1 MEGLKNIMYKK
12 NKKHKKWLST
22 FLVAIIFMSAIFT
35 PLGNVLAAEAN
46 NTLPSSPNNEIKT
59 AAEEE
64 ALKKGVQSNGK
75 LKALKAGSA
84 TVTYKGQVS
93 YGGSTVGYFEVGG
106 EQAFCIEHPKPTP
119 ATNTPN
125 DGGNIYNNSKVA
137 ATLYYGITGD
147 KNIFGSDWARGT
159 VVTSLILSEMYLGSY
174 QGGSSIDGYDQL
186 KAKALAGDYPSE
198 EVKFSKT
205 TLNSSISGDV
215 QKTETAKF
223 EADSSNYVVVPLDPK
238 VTLYNVTKG
247 TKSTGG
253 NIRVYGGDSFYLTAP
268 LDYDSDFG
276 SGALKGS
283 MKAFSPILYKMDDGA
298 LQKLVKAGWY
308 DPMTTVSFSAK
319 FEARTGD
326 LKIKKTGS
334 DNRTLANAEYDVK
347 DSSGKVVAHVKTGSD
362 GTITAKDLLMGD
374 YTVVETKAPAGYTI
388 DKTPRKVTVKAAE
401 TTLLNVTNK
410 AISFQVKVKKADTET
425 GDTAQGDASLIGAKY
440 GIYEDAAA
448 TKLLDEMTIGQDLTA
463 TSKKMLLGG
472 ASKTVYVKETK
483 APAGYNID
491 KTIYPVKVDQKDDVT
506 ELLLGN
512 ATSKDTVI
520 KGGFELIKFANKPL
534 LQSMLNDLPEG
545 QKQALEGAEFT
556 ATLKSTG
563 VVAQTQTTDLNG
575 AASFTGLPYGTYVV
589 SETKTP
595 TGYKAV
601 ADFEVTI
608 SEEGQKF
615 HYILEDKVIEAK
627 VKIVKKDVETGK
639 VIPLAGATFKV
650 KDSEGNFI
658 TQHVNYPS
666 DKDITEF
673 VTAADGTLVLP
684 ESLAYGDYTLVEVK
698 APNGYLLNK
707 EEIPFTVNADNDG
720 KMITLD
726 FSDAPA
732 KGKVK
737 GIKTKE
743 VIDQEKSTQDKVVY
757 KQVPAANIEFDVVAK
772 ENIVTP
778 DGTIRA
784 KQGEVV
790 DHLKTNA
797 EGAFESNKALYL
809 GEYQLV
815 ETNLPVEYQE
825 LKPVAFSLQYQ
836 DDQTDIVW
844 ANVNVKNILKK
855 GEAEISKKDVSGDK
869 ELPGA
874 TLHVKGKN
882 VDLTWVSGTKAK
894 KFTLP
899 EGKYALTETIA
910 NKGYKLNT
918 NTVYFEIKDGK
929 VTKTTMHNEKLP
941 TPVKKGFL
949 PTTGDSSL
957 DLMLYSFGTILVAVG
972 IYLLVQNR
980 KKHGNKT
987 E

>member
-1 MEGLKNIMYKK
+1 MK
-12 NKKHKKWLST
+12 NKKLS
-22 FLVAIIFMSAIFT
+22 FNYVSKISIIFMILFALIMQIFT
-35 PLGNVLAAEAN
+35 PLISAKAADVSGFKVGQTNSGVSVLSSINPRPLLKGTGNS
-46 NTLPSSPNNEIKT
+46 T
-59 AAEEE
+59 
-64 ALKKGVQSNGK
+64 
-75 LKALKAGSA
+75 GSWS
-84 TVTYKGQVS
+84 VS
-93 YGGSTVGYFEVGG
+93 YGGYTTSTAFIKVGEKV
-106 EQAFCIEHPKPTP
+106 AFCIDP
-119 ATNTPN
+119 AKDFPVNINYAESVYT
-125 DGGNIYNNSKVA
+125 DAGIYNILAYGYPNNGTSEKNYVDTYVA
-137 ATLYYGITGD
+137 LNYYLGHFDSPAMANDSGVKYLLEKARTKPAAMGKFSITNKDQKATWNPTTKRQETGFYPHILEADVNVKQVISLPANVTLVTRDGKEYTGKATLD
-147 KNIFGSDWARGT
+147 
-159 VVTSLILSEMYLGSY
+159 
-174 QGGSSIDGYDQL
+174 
-186 KAKALAGDYPSE
+186 
-198 EVKFSKT
+198 
-205 TLNSSISGDV
+205 
-215 QKTETAKF
+215 
-223 EADSSNYVVVPLDPK
+223 ADEDFK
-238 VTLYNVTKG
+238 
-247 TKSTGG
+247 
-253 NIRVYGGDSFYLTAP
+253 LTAP
-268 LDYDSDFG
+268 ADYDKTVAFDVDTNLRPKS
-276 SGALKGS
+276 ALMFNPSSSNVQRLVSAGGVQD
-283 MKAFSPILYKMDDGA
+283 PISVTG
-298 LQKLVKAGWY
+298 VKA
-308 DPMTTVSFSAK
+308 T
-319 FEARTGD
+319 FEAQVGD
-326 LKIKKTGS
+326 LKIKKNGS

-362 GTITAKDLLMGD
+362 GTVTAKDLLMGD

-388 DKTPRKVTVKAAE
+388 DNTVRKVTVKAAE

-410 AISFQVKVKKADTET
+410 AISFQVKVKKTDAET
-425 GDTAQGDASLIGAKY
+425 GDTAQGDASLVGAKY

-448 TKLLDEMTIGQDLTA
+448 TKLLDEITIGEDLTA
-463 TSKKMLLGG
+463 LSKKILLGG

-483 APAGYNID
+483 APLGYNID
-491 KTIYPVKVDQKDDVT
+491 PTIHAVKVNQKDDVT

-512 ATSKDTVI
+512 AASKETVI

-534 LQSMLNDLPEG
+534 LQSTVATLPEG

-575 AASFTGLPYGTYVV
+575 AANFQNLPYGTYVV

-608 SEEGQKF
+608 SEEGQQF
-615 HYILEDKVIEAK
+615 HYILEDKVVEAK
-627 VKIVKKDVETGK
+627 VKIVKKDIETGK

-650 KDSEGNFI
+650 KDSEGNFL

-684 ESLAYGDYTLVEVK
+684 ETLVYGDYTLVEVK

-732 KGKVK
+732 KGKVQ

-743 VIDQEKSTQDKVVY
+743 VIDTAKSTQDQVVY
-757 KQVPAANIEFDVVAK
+757 KQVAAPNIEFDVVAK

-815 ETNLPVEYQE
+815 ETNVPSEYRE
-825 LKPVAFSLQYQ
+825 LKPVSFSLRYQ
-836 DDQTDIVW
+836 DDQTEIVW
-844 ANVNVKNILKK
+844 ANVKVKNILKK
-855 GEAEISKKDVSGDK
+855 GEVEVSKKDITGDK

-874 TLHVKGKN
+874 TLNIKGKDID
-882 VDLTWVSGTKAK
+882 VTWVSTNQAK
-894 KFTLP
+894 KYTLP
-899 EGKYALTETIA
+899 EGEYTLTEKIP
-910 NKGYKLNT
+910 NNGYQLNT
-918 NTVYFEIKDGK
+918 TAVKFTVKDGQ
-929 VTKTTMHNEKLP
+929 VTKTVMHNEKIP

-949 PTTGDSSL
+949 PTTGDSAL

>member
-1 MEGLKNIMYKK
+1 MFTKIKRNYKPLIAISIAIAVFLQALFSPLFTTLTARAENTGYSLGVTNTGKSIVSSVNPKPLLK
-12 NKKHKKWLST
+12 
-22 FLVAIIFMSAIFT
+22 
-35 PLGNVLAAEAN
+35 
-46 NTLPSSPNNEIKT
+46 
-59 AAEEE
+59 
-64 ALKKGVQSNGK
+64 SNGNSSGK
-75 LKALKAGSA
+75 WSA
-84 TVTYKGQVS
+84 W
-93 YGGSTVGYFEVGG
+93 YGGYETSTSFITVDG
-106 EQAFCIEHPKPTP
+106 EPAFCI
-119 ATNTPN
+119 NPN
-125 DGGNIYNNSKVA
+125 LPFPINQEYAESIYKDEGVYNI
-137 ATLYYGITGD
+137 LYYGYPTNGTSE
-147 KNIFGSDWARGT
+147 KNYVDTYVA
-159 VVTSLILSEMYLGSY
+159 LNYYLGTFD
-174 QGGSSIDGYDQL
+174 SSSMKNDAGVKYLLD
-186 KAKALAGDYPSE
+186 KAAAKTAPMG
-198 EVKFSKT
+198 KFEIGNK
-205 TLNSSISGDV
+205 V
-215 QKTETAKF
+215 QTAKWNPTTKRQETGWYTTTWDGNGKNKQTLSLPSGVKAITRDGKEYSGVVKLDVDTDFKLVADATFDGTIAFDVLTDIKKKASLKFTPKSGNVQSLMSAGGFSDPISVTGVKATF
-223 EADSSNYVVVPLDPK
+223 EAQV
-238 VTLYNVTKG
+238 
-247 TKSTGG
+247 
-253 NIRVYGGDSFYLTAP
+253 
-268 LDYDSDFG
+268 
-276 SGALKGS
+276 
-283 MKAFSPILYKMDDGA
+283 
-298 LQKLVKAGWY
+298 
-308 DPMTTVSFSAK
+308 
-319 FEARTGD
+319 GD
-326 LKIKKTGS
+326 LKIKKNGS

-362 GTITAKDLLMGD
+362 GTVTAKDLLMGD

-388 DKTPRKVTVKAAE
+388 DNTVRKVTVKAAE

-410 AISFQVKVKKADTET
+410 AISFQVKVKKADAET
-425 GDTAQGDASLIGAKY
+425 GDTAQGDASLVGAKY

-448 TKLLDEMTIGQDLTA
+448 TKLMDEITIGQDLTA
-463 TSKKMLLGG
+463 TSKKILLGG

-491 KTIYPVKVDQKDDVT
+491 PTIHAVKVDQKDDVT

-512 ATSKDTVI
+512 AASKETVI

-534 LQSMLNDLPEG
+534 LQSTVATLPEG

-575 AASFTGLPYGTYVV
+575 AANFQNLPYGTYVV
-589 SETKTP
+589 RETKTP

-608 SEEGQKF
+608 SKEGQKF
-615 HYILEDKVIEAK
+615 HYILEDKVVEAK

-650 KDSEGNFI
+650 KDSEGNFL

-684 ESLAYGDYTLVEVK
+684 ETLVYGDYTLVEVK

-732 KGKVK
+732 KGKVQ

-743 VIDQEKSTQDKVVY
+743 VIDTEKSTQDQVVY
-757 KQVPAANIEFDVVAK
+757 KQVAAPNIEFDVVAK

-790 DHLKTNA
+790 DHLKTDK

-815 ETNLPVEYQE
+815 ETNVPSEYRE
-825 LKPVAFSLQYQ
+825 LKPVSFSLRYQ
-836 DDQTDIVW
+836 DDQTEIVW
-844 ANVNVKNILKK
+844 ANVKVKNILKK
-855 GEAEISKKDVSGDK
+855 GEVEVSKKDITGDK

-874 TLHVKGKN
+874 TLNIKGKDID
-882 VDLTWVSGTKAK
+882 VTWVSTNQAK
-894 KFTLP
+894 KYTLP
-899 EGKYALTETIA
+899 EGEYTLTEKIP
-910 NKGYKLNT
+910 NNGYQLNT
-918 NTVYFEIKDGK
+918 TSVKFTVKDGQ
-929 VTKTTMHNEKLP
+929 VTKTVMHNEKIP

-949 PTTGDSSL
+949 PTTGDSAL

-972 IYLLVQNR
+972 IYLLVQTR

>member
-1 MEGLKNIMYKK
+1 MEVLENIMCKN
-12 NKKHKKWLST
+12 NKKYKKWLST
-22 FLVAIIFMSAIFT
+22 FLVAIIFMSAILT
-35 PLGNVLAAEAN
+35 PLGSVLAAGTN
-46 NTLPSSPNNEIKT
+46 TTLPISPNNEIKT
-59 AAEEE
+59 LAEEE
-64 ALKKGVQSNGK
+64 ALKKGIQSNGK
-75 LKALKAGSA
+75 LKALKAGST

-93 YGGSTVGYFEVGG
+93 YGGSTVGHFEVGG

-125 DGGNIYNNSKVA
+125 DGGNIYENDQVA

-147 KNIFGSDWARGT
+147 KNIFGSDWTRGT

-174 QGGSSIDGYDQL
+174 QGGSSIAGYDQL
-186 KAKALAGDYPSE
+186 KAKALAGDYPKAAM
-198 EVKFSKT
+198 KFTKT
-205 TLNSSISGDV
+205 ILKSSISGDV
-215 QKTETAKF
+215 QKTETGKF
-223 EADSSNYVVVPLDPK
+223 EGDSSNYLVVPLDSK

-253 NIRVYGGDSFYLTAP
+253 SIRIYGGDSFYLTAP

-283 MKAFSPILYKMDDGA
+283 MKVFSPILYKMDDGA

-308 DPMTTVSFSAK
+308 DPTTTVSFSAK

-347 DSSGKVVAHVKTGSD
+347 DSSGKVVAHVKTGTD

-440 GIYEDAAA
+440 GVYEDAAA
-448 TKLLDEMTIGQDLTA
+448 TKLLDEITIGQDLTA
-463 TSKKMLLGG
+463 TSKKILLGG

-483 APAGYNID
+483 APTGYNID
-491 KTIYPVKVDQKDDVT
+491 KTIYPVKIDQKDDVT

-545 QKQALEGAEFT
+545 QKQALQGAEFT

-575 AASFTGLPYGTYVV
+575 AASFTGLPFGTYII

-595 TGYKAV
+595 VGYKSV

-608 SEEGQKF
+608 SAEGQKF

-627 VKIVKKDVETGK
+627 VKIIKKDMETGK
-639 VIPLAGATFKV
+639 VIPRAGATFKI

-658 TQHVNYPS
+658 SQHINYPTE
-666 DKDITEF
+666 KDLTEF
-673 VTAADGTLVLP
+673 TTAADGTLVLP
-684 ESLAYGDYTLVEVK
+684 ETLVFGDYTLVEVK
-698 APNGYLLNK
+698 APHGYSLNK
-707 EEIPFTVNADNDG
+707 EEIPFTVSAINDG
-720 KMITLD
+720 DMITLS
-726 FSDAPA
+726 FSDAPS

-737 GIKTKE
+737 GVKTKE
-743 VIDQEKSTQDKVVY
+743 IIDTEKSTSEKVVY
-757 KQVPAANIEFDVVAK
+757 KQVPAENIEFDVVAK
-772 ENIVTP
+772 ENIITP
-778 DGTIRA
+778 DGTVRA
-784 KQGEVV
+784 KKGTVV
-790 DHLKTNA
+790 DHLKTDKD
-797 EGAFESNKALYL
+797 GKFESNKELYL
-809 GEYQLV
+809 GKYQLV
-815 ETNLPVEYQE
+815 ETNLASEYRE
-825 LKPVAFSLQYQ
+825 LKPVDFTLNYK
-836 DDQTDIVW
+836 DDQTQIVW

-855 GEAEISKKDVSGDK
+855 GDVEVSKTDITGDK

-874 TLHVKGKN
+874 TLHIKGKDI
-882 VDLTWVSGTKAK
+882 DLTWVSTNTAK

-899 EGKYALTETIA
+899 EGEYELTEKIP
-910 NKGYKLNT
+910 NNGYKLNT
-918 NTVYFEIKDGK
+918 STVKFTVKDGK
-929 VTKTTMHNEKLP
+929 VTKTIMHNEKL
-941 TPVKKGFL
+941 PVKKGFL

-980 KKHGNKT
+980 RKRVNEDK
-987 E
+987 

>member
-1 MEGLKNIMYKK
+1 MKNILKVDIKK
-12 NKKHKKWLST
+12 
-22 FLVAIIFMSAIFT
+22 FIIFATLFSLILQLFV
-35 PLGNVLAAEAN
+35 PL
-46 NTLPSSPNNEIKT
+46 IK
-59 AAEEE
+59 ADA
-64 ALKKGVQSNGK
+64 
-75 LKALKAGSA
+75 AGSYQIGKTTDGDIITSSVNPKPLLKSNNGNSSGRWSA
-84 TVTYKGQVS
+84 T
-93 YGGSTVGYFEVGG
+93 YGGYETATSFITVNGEV
-106 EQAFCIEHPKPTP
+106 AFCIDPSKDFPVNIEYAKQVY
-119 ATNTPN
+119 N
-125 DGGNIYNNSKVA
+125 DTGIMNI
-137 ATLYYGITGD
+137 LYYGYPHNGTSE
-147 KNIFGSDWARGT
+147 KNYVDTYVA
-159 VVTSLILSEMYLGSY
+159 LNYYLGH
-174 QGGSSIDGYDQL
+174 
-186 KAKALAGDYPSE
+186 
-198 EVKFSKT
+198 F
-205 TLNSSISGDV
+205 
-215 QKTETAKF
+215 
-223 EADSSNYVVVPLDPK
+223 DSSAMANDSGVKYLLDK
-238 VTLYNVTKG
+238 ARTK
-247 TKSTGG
+247 
-253 NIRVYGGDSFYLTAP
+253 TAP
-268 LDYDSDFG
+268 LGEFSIANKVQTAKWNSSTKRQETGWYTTSWDGNGKNKQTFKLPSGVKAVTRNGEEQSGTVKLDVDTDFKLVAEATYDGTVSLTVDTDVKKQ
-276 SGALKGS
+276 S
-283 MKAFSPILYKMDDGA
+283 A
-298 LQKLVKAGWY
+298 LQFMPTTSDVQRLISAGGVTDPISVTGIKA
-308 DPMTTVSFSAK
+308 T
-319 FEARTGD
+319 FEAQVGD

-347 DSSGKVVAHVKTGSD
+347 DSSGKVIAHVKTSAD

-388 DKTPRKVTVKAAE
+388 DSTVRKVSVKAAE

-410 AISFQVKVKKADTET
+410 AISFQVKVKKTDSET
-425 GDTAQGDASLIGAKY
+425 GDTAQGDASLVGAKY
-440 GIYEDAAA
+440 GIYEDSAA
-448 TKLLDEMTIGQDLTA
+448 TKLLDEITIGNDLTA
-463 TSKKMLLGG
+463 TSKKILLGG

-483 APAGYNID
+483 APTGYNID
-491 KTIYPVKVDQKDDVT
+491 KTIYPVKIDQKDDVT

-534 LQSMLNDLPEG
+534 LQSMLNNLPEG

-601 ADFEVTI
+601 ADFDVTI
-608 SEEGQKF
+608 SEEGQQF

-639 VIPLAGATFKV
+639 VIPLSGATFKV

-684 ESLAYGDYTLVEVK
+684 ESLAFGDYTLVEVK

-707 EEIPFTVNADNDG
+707 EEIRFTVNADNDG
-720 KMITLD
+720 KMITLS

-743 VIDQEKSTQDKVVY
+743 VIDTEKSTQNKVVY

-772 ENIVTP
+772 ENIVTT
-778 DGTIRA
+778 DGTVRA

-790 DHLKTNA
+790 DHLKTNV

-815 ETNLPVEYQE
+815 ETNLPGEYKE

-836 DDQTDIVW
+836 DDQTEIVW

-855 GEAEISKKDVSGDK
+855 GEAEISKKEVSGDK

-874 TLHVKGKN
+874 TLHVKGKD

-894 KFTLP
+894 KFSLP

-910 NKGYKLNT
+910 NEGYKLNT

-929 VTKTTMHNEKLP
+929 VTKTVMHNEKSP
-941 TPVKKGFL
+941 TPIKNGFL

-957 DLMLYSFGTILVAVG
+957 DLLLYSLGIIFSSLA
-972 IYLLVQNR
+972 IYLLVQKRR
-980 KKHGNKT
+980 KDGNEK

>member
-1 MEGLKNIMYKK
+1 MK
-12 NKKHKKWLST
+12 NKKLSINYAT
-22 FLVAIIFMSAIFT
+22 KISVVFMILFALMMQIFT
-35 PLGNVLAAEAN
+35 PLITAKASESTGFKVGQTDSGLTIMSSKNPRPLLKSTGNSSGSWSAN
-46 NTLPSSPNNEIKT
+46 
-59 AAEEE
+59 
-64 ALKKGVQSNGK
+64 
-75 LKALKAGSA
+75 
-84 TVTYKGQVS
+84 
-93 YGGSTVGYFEVGG
+93 YGGYTTSTSYITVGGKV
-106 EQAFCIEHPKPTP
+106 AFCIDP
-119 ATNTPN
+119 AKDFPVNMN
-125 DGGNIYNNSKVA
+125 YAESVYSDAGIYNILAYGYPNNGTSEKNYVDTYVA
-137 ATLYYGITGD
+137 LNY
-147 KNIFGSDWARGT
+147 
-159 VVTSLILSEMYLGSY
+159 YLGHFDSPAMAADPGVKY
-174 QGGSSIDGYDQL
+174 L
-186 KAKALAGDYPSE
+186 LEKARTKPAAMG
-198 EVKFSKT
+198 KFSITNKSQKATWNAT
-205 TLNSSISGDV
+205 TKRQETGYYQHVLESDV
-215 QKTETAKF
+215 
-223 EADSSNYVVVPLDPK
+223 
-238 VTLYNVTKG
+238 NVTQTISLPANITLVTRDGKEYKG
-247 TKSTGG
+247 NVTINADEDFK
-253 NIRVYGGDSFYLTAP
+253 LTAP
-268 LDYDSDFG
+268 ADYDKTISFDIDTNLRPKA
-276 SGALKGS
+276 ALMFNPSSSNVQRLVSAGGVHDPIS
-283 MKAFSPILYKMDDGA
+283 VTDIKA
-298 LQKLVKAGWY
+298 
-308 DPMTTVSFSAK
+308 T
-319 FEARTGD
+319 FEAQVGD

-362 GTITAKDLLMGD
+362 GTITAKDLLIGD
-374 YTVVETKAPAGYTI
+374 YSVIETKAPPGYTI
-388 DKTPRKVTVKAAE
+388 DKTVRKVKVEAAE

-410 AISFQVKVKKADTET
+410 AISFQVRVKKADTET
-425 GDTAQGDASLIGAKY
+425 GDTAQGDASLVGAKY
-440 GIYEDAAA
+440 GVYEDAAA

-472 ASKTVYVKETK
+472 ASKTIYIKETK
-483 APAGYNID
+483 APPGYNID
-491 KTIYPVKVDQKDDVT
+491 KTIYPVKIDQKDDVT

-595 TGYKAV
+595 TGYKSV

-627 VKIVKKDVETGK
+627 VKIVKKDIETGK
-639 VIPLAGATFKV
+639 VIPLSGATFKV

-684 ESLAYGDYTLVEVK
+684 ETLVYGDYTLVEVK

-707 EEIPFTVNADNDG
+707 EEIPFTVSAENDG
-720 KMITLD
+720 QMITLD

-743 VIDQEKSTQDKVVY
+743 VIDTEKSTQDKVVY

-772 ENIVTP
+772 ENITTP
-778 DGTIRA
+778 DGTVRA
-784 KQGEVV
+784 KKGTVV
-790 DHLKTNA
+790 DHLKTDKD
-797 EGAFESNKALYL
+797 GKFESNKELYL
-809 GEYQLV
+809 GKYQLV
-815 ETNLPVEYQE
+815 ETNLPSEYRE
-825 LKPVAFSLQYQ
+825 LKPIDFTLNYK
-836 DDQTDIVW
+836 DDQTQIVW
-844 ANVNVKNILKK
+844 GNVNVKNMLKK
-855 GEAEISKKDVSGDK
+855 GEVEVSKKGTTGDD

-874 TLHVKGKN
+874 TLNIKGKDI
-882 VDLTWVSGTKAK
+882 DLTWVSTNDNK
-894 KFTLP
+894 KYTLP
-899 EGKYALTETIA
+899 DGDYVLTEKIP
-910 NKGYKLNT
+910 NPGYKLNQKAVPF
-918 NTVYFEIKDGK
+918 TVKNGQLTK
-929 VTKTTMHNEKLP
+929 VTMHNEKL
-941 TPVKKGFL
+941 PVKKGFL

-980 KKHGNKT
+980 RKRVNEDK
-987 E
+987 

>member
-1 MEGLKNIMYKK
+1 MKLIKRKWRPLISIMAVIFVVAQALMTPLTALANTNDTTNKMYTVGKTDSGLVIQSSMNPVRLLKASGN
-12 NKKHKKWLST
+12 SSGR
-22 FLVAIIFMSAIFT
+22 MSA
-35 PLGNVLAAEAN
+35 V
-46 NTLPSSPNNEIKT
+46 
-59 AAEEE
+59 
-64 ALKKGVQSNGK
+64 
-75 LKALKAGSA
+75 
-84 TVTYKGQVS
+84 
-93 YGGSTVGYFEVGG
+93 YGGYTTSTAYIEISG
-106 EQAFCIEHPKPTP
+106 EPGFCIEPSKDYPVNAAYAEAVYH
-119 ATNTPN
+119 
-125 DGGNIYNNSKVA
+125 DEGVFNI
-137 ATLYYGITGD
+137 LYYGYPRNGTSE
-147 KNIFGSDWARGT
+147 KNYVDTYVA
-159 VVTSLILSEMYLGSY
+159 LNYYLGNFDSPAMASDSGVKY
-174 QGGSSIDGYDQL
+174 LLD
-186 KAKALAGDYPSE
+186 KAKAKTAPLGKFDISNKNQTAKWNSTTKRQETGWYPTTYQGVGGTNYYTLPLPAGVSAVTSDGNTHTGNARIEAGLDFKLVADAKYDKTVTFDVSTDLRQRTAL
-198 EVKFSKT
+198 KFTPNNDS
-205 TLNSSISGDV
+205 V
-215 QKTETAKF
+215 QKLMSAGTVRDPISVQNVTAKF
-223 EADSSNYVVVPLDPK
+223 EAQV
-238 VTLYNVTKG
+238 
-247 TKSTGG
+247 
-253 NIRVYGGDSFYLTAP
+253 
-268 LDYDSDFG
+268 
-276 SGALKGS
+276 
-283 MKAFSPILYKMDDGA
+283 
-298 LQKLVKAGWY
+298 
-308 DPMTTVSFSAK
+308 
-319 FEARTGD
+319 GD
-326 LKIKKTGS
+326 LKIKKMGS

-362 GTITAKDLLMGD
+362 GTITAKNLLIED
-374 YTVVETKAPAGYTI
+374 YSVIETKAPPGYTI
-388 DKTPRKVTVKAAE
+388 DKTIRKVKVEAAE

-448 TKLLDEMTIGQDLTA
+448 TKLLDEITIGQDLTA
-463 TSKKMLLGG
+463 TSKKILLGG

-483 APAGYNID
+483 APTGYNID
-491 KTIYPVKVDQKDDVT
+491 KTIHPVKIDQKDDVT

-545 QKQALEGAEFT
+545 QKQALQGAEFT

-595 TGYKAV
+595 TGYKSV

-627 VKIVKKDVETGK
+627 VKIVKKDIETGK
-639 VIPLAGATFKV
+639 VIPLSGATFKV

-684 ESLAYGDYTLVEVK
+684 ETLVYGDYTLVEVK

-707 EEIPFTVNADNDG
+707 EEIPFTVSAENDG
-720 KMITLD
+720 QMITLD

-743 VIDQEKSTQDKVVY
+743 VIDTEKSTQDKVVY

-772 ENIVTP
+772 ENIITP
-778 DGTIRA
+778 DGTVRA
-784 KQGEVV
+784 KKGEVV
-790 DHLKTNA
+790 DHLKTNKNGEFA
-797 EGAFESNKALYL
+797 SNKELYL
-809 GEYQLV
+809 GQYQLV
-815 ETNLPVEYQE
+815 ETNLPAEYKE
-825 LKPVAFSLQYQ
+825 LKPVSFTLKYK
-836 DDQTDIVW
+836 DDQTKVVW

-855 GEAEISKKDVSGDK
+855 GDVEVSKTDITGDK

-874 TLHVKGKN
+874 TLHIKGKDI
-882 VDLTWVSGTKAK
+882 DLTWVSTNTAK

-899 EGKYALTETIA
+899 EGEYELTEKIP
-910 NKGYKLNT
+910 NNGYKLNT
-918 NTVYFEIKDGK
+918 STVKFTVKDGK
-929 VTKTTMHNEKLP
+929 VTKTIMHNEKL
-941 TPVKKGFL
+941 PVKKGFL

-972 IYLLVQNR
+972 IYLLGQNR
-980 KKHGNKT
+980 RKRLNEDK
-987 E
+987 

>member
-1 MEGLKNIMYKK
+1 MK
-12 NKKHKKWLST
+12 NKKLSINYAT
-22 FLVAIIFMSAIFT
+22 KISVVFMILFALMMQIFT
-35 PLGNVLAAEAN
+35 PLITAKASESTGFKVGQTDSGLTIMSSKNPRPLLKSTGNSSGSWSAN
-46 NTLPSSPNNEIKT
+46 
-59 AAEEE
+59 
-64 ALKKGVQSNGK
+64 
-75 LKALKAGSA
+75 
-84 TVTYKGQVS
+84 
-93 YGGSTVGYFEVGG
+93 YGGYTTSTSYITVGGKV
-106 EQAFCIEHPKPTP
+106 AFCIDP
-119 ATNTPN
+119 AKDFPVNMN
-125 DGGNIYNNSKVA
+125 YAESVYSDAGIYNILAYGYPNNGTSEKNYVDTYVA
-137 ATLYYGITGD
+137 LNY
-147 KNIFGSDWARGT
+147 
-159 VVTSLILSEMYLGSY
+159 YLGHFDSPAMAADPGVKY
-174 QGGSSIDGYDQL
+174 L
-186 KAKALAGDYPSE
+186 LEKARTKPAAMG
-198 EVKFSKT
+198 KFSITNKSQKATWNAT
-205 TLNSSISGDV
+205 TKRQETGYYQHVLESDV
-215 QKTETAKF
+215 
-223 EADSSNYVVVPLDPK
+223 
-238 VTLYNVTKG
+238 NVTQTISLPANITLVTRDGKEYKG
-247 TKSTGG
+247 NVTINADEDFK
-253 NIRVYGGDSFYLTAP
+253 LTAP
-268 LDYDSDFG
+268 ADYDKTISFDIDTNLRPKA
-276 SGALKGS
+276 ALMFNPSSSNVQRLVSAGGVHDPIS
-283 MKAFSPILYKMDDGA
+283 VTDIKA
-298 LQKLVKAGWY
+298 
-308 DPMTTVSFSAK
+308 T
-319 FEARTGD
+319 FEAQVGD

-440 GIYEDAAA
+440 GVYEDAAA
-448 TKLLDEMTIGQDLTA
+448 TKLLDEITIGQDLTA
-463 TSKKMLLGG
+463 TSKKILLGG

-483 APAGYNID
+483 APTGYNID
-491 KTIYPVKVDQKDDVT
+491 KTIYPVKIDQKDDVT

-545 QKQALEGAEFT
+545 QKQALQGAEFT

-627 VKIVKKDVETGK
+627 VKIVKKDIETGK
-639 VIPLAGATFKV
+639 IIPLSGATFKV

-698 APNGYLLNK
+698 APTGYLLNK

-772 ENIVTP
+772 ENITTP
-778 DGTIRA
+778 DGTVLA
-784 KQGEVV
+784 KKGTVV
-790 DHLKTNA
+790 DHLKTDKD
-797 EGAFESNKALYL
+797 GKFESNKELYL
-809 GEYQLV
+809 GKYQLV
-815 ETNLPVEYQE
+815 ETNLPSEYRE
-825 LKPVAFSLQYQ
+825 LKPIDFTLNYK
-836 DDQTDIVW
+836 DDQTQIVW
-844 ANVNVKNILKK
+844 ANVNVKNMLKK
-855 GEAEISKKDVSGDK
+855 GVVEVSKKGTTGDD

-874 TLHVKGKN
+874 TLNIKGKN
-882 VDLTWVSGTKAK
+882 IDLTWV
-894 KFTLP
+894 
-899 EGKYALTETIA
+899 
-910 NKGYKLNT
+910 
-918 NTVYFEIKDGK
+918 
-929 VTKTTMHNEKLP
+929 
-941 TPVKKGFL
+941 
-949 PTTGDSSL
+949 
-957 DLMLYSFGTILVAVG
+957 
-972 IYLLVQNR
+972 
-980 KKHGNKT
+980 
-987 E
+987 

>member
-1 MEGLKNIMYKK
+1 MAVIFVVAQALMTPLTALANTNDTTNKMYTVGKTDSGLVIQSSMNPVRLLKASGN
-12 NKKHKKWLST
+12 SSGR
-22 FLVAIIFMSAIFT
+22 MSA
-35 PLGNVLAAEAN
+35 V
-46 NTLPSSPNNEIKT
+46 
-59 AAEEE
+59 
-64 ALKKGVQSNGK
+64 
-75 LKALKAGSA
+75 
-84 TVTYKGQVS
+84 
-93 YGGSTVGYFEVGG
+93 YGGYTTSTAYIEISG
-106 EQAFCIEHPKPTP
+106 EPGFCIEPSKDYPVNAAYAEAVYH
-119 ATNTPN
+119 
-125 DGGNIYNNSKVA
+125 DEGVFNI
-137 ATLYYGITGD
+137 LYYGYPRNGTSE
-147 KNIFGSDWARGT
+147 KNYVDTYVA
-159 VVTSLILSEMYLGSY
+159 LNYYLGNFDSPAMASDSGVKY
-174 QGGSSIDGYDQL
+174 LLD
-186 KAKALAGDYPSE
+186 KAKAKTAPLGKFDISNKNQTAKWNSTTKRQETGWYPTTYQGVGGTNYYTLPLPAGVSAVTSDGNTHTGNARIEAGLDFKLVADAKYDKTVTFDVSTDLRQRTAL
-198 EVKFSKT
+198 KFTPNNDS
-205 TLNSSISGDV
+205 V
-215 QKTETAKF
+215 QKLMSAGTVRDPISVQNVTAKF
-223 EADSSNYVVVPLDPK
+223 EAQV
-238 VTLYNVTKG
+238 
-247 TKSTGG
+247 
-253 NIRVYGGDSFYLTAP
+253 
-268 LDYDSDFG
+268 
-276 SGALKGS
+276 
-283 MKAFSPILYKMDDGA
+283 
-298 LQKLVKAGWY
+298 
-308 DPMTTVSFSAK
+308 
-319 FEARTGD
+319 GD
-326 LKIKKTGS
+326 LKIKKMGS

-362 GTITAKDLLMGD
+362 GTITAKNLLIGD
-374 YTVVETKAPAGYTI
+374 YSVIETKAPPGYTI
-388 DKTPRKVTVKAAE
+388 DKTIRKVKVEAAE

-448 TKLLDEMTIGQDLTA
+448 TKLLDEITIGQDLTA
-463 TSKKMLLGG
+463 TSKKILLGG

-483 APAGYNID
+483 APTGYNID
-491 KTIYPVKVDQKDDVT
+491 KTIHPVKIDQKDDVT

-545 QKQALEGAEFT
+545 QKQALQGAEFT

-595 TGYKAV
+595 TGYKSV

-627 VKIVKKDVETGK
+627 VKIVKKDIETGK
-639 VIPLAGATFKV
+639 VIPLSGATFKV

-684 ESLAYGDYTLVEVK
+684 ETLVYGDYTLVEVK

-707 EEIPFTVNADNDG
+707 EEIPFTVSAENDG
-720 KMITLD
+720 QMITLD

-743 VIDQEKSTQDKVVY
+743 VIDTEKSTQDKIVY

-772 ENIVTP
+772 ENIITP
-778 DGTIRA
+778 DGTVRA
-784 KQGEVV
+784 KKGEVV
-790 DHLKTNA
+790 DHLKTNKNGEFA
-797 EGAFESNKALYL
+797 SNKELYL
-809 GEYQLV
+809 GQYQLV
-815 ETNLPVEYQE
+815 ETNLPAEYKE
-825 LKPVAFSLQYQ
+825 LKPVSFTLKYK
-836 DDQTDIVW
+836 DDQTKVVW

-855 GEAEISKKDVSGDK
+855 GDVEVSKTDITGDK

-874 TLHVKGKN
+874 TLHIKGKDI
-882 VDLTWVSGTKAK
+882 DLTWVSTNTAK

-899 EGKYALTETIA
+899 EGEYELTEKIP
-910 NKGYKLNT
+910 NNGYKLNT
-918 NTVYFEIKDGK
+918 STVKFTVKDGK
-929 VTKTTMHNEKLP
+929 VTKTIMHNEKL
-941 TPVKKGFL
+941 TVKKGFL

-980 KKHGNKT
+980 RKRLNEDK
-987 E
+987 

>member
-1 MEGLKNIMYKK
+1 MFIKLRRKYKPLFAISIALAVFLQAFFSPLITTLTAQAESTGYSLGFTNTGKSIISSTNPKPLLKSTGNSSG
-12 NKKHKKWLST
+12 KW
-22 FLVAIIFMSAIFT
+22 SAW
-35 PLGNVLAAEAN
+35 
-46 NTLPSSPNNEIKT
+46 
-59 AAEEE
+59 
-64 ALKKGVQSNGK
+64 
-75 LKALKAGSA
+75 
-84 TVTYKGQVS
+84 
-93 YGGSTVGYFEVGG
+93 YGGYETATSFITVDG
-106 EQAFCIEHPKPTP
+106 EPAFCI
-119 ATNTPN
+119 NPN
-125 DGGNIYNNSKVA
+125 LPYPINQEYAESIYKDEGVYNI
-137 ATLYYGITGD
+137 LYYGYPANGTSE
-147 KNIFGSDWARGT
+147 KNYVDTYVA
-159 VVTSLILSEMYLGSY
+159 LNYYLGSFDSPAMKNDSGVKY
-174 QGGSSIDGYDQL
+174 LLD
-186 KAKALAGDYPSE
+186 KAEAKTAPMG
-198 EVKFSKT
+198 KFEIGNK
-205 TLNSSISGDV
+205 V
-215 QKTETAKF
+215 QTAKWN
-223 EADSSNYVVVPLDPK
+223 ANSNRQETGWYTTTWEGNTNNKQTFSLPTGVK
-238 VTLYNVTKG
+238 AVTRDGKEYSG
-247 TKSTGG
+247 TVKIDVDT
-253 NIRVYGGDSFYLTAP
+253 
-268 LDYDSDFG
+268 DF
-276 SGALKGS
+276 
-283 MKAFSPILYKMDDGA
+283 
-298 LQKLVKAGWY
+298 KLVADARY
-308 DPMTTVSFSAK
+308 DGTVSFDVATDIKKKASLKFTPKSGNVQSLMSAGGFSDPISATGVK
-319 FEARTGD
+319 ATFEAQVGD

-347 DSSGKVVAHVKTGSD
+347 DGSGKVVAHVKTGSD
-362 GTITAKDLLMGD
+362 GTITAKNLLIGD
-374 YTVVETKAPAGYTI
+374 YSVIETKAPPGYTI

-410 AISFQVKVKKADTET
+410 AISFQVRVKKADTET
-425 GDTAQGDASLIGAKY
+425 GDTAQGDASLVGAKY
-440 GIYEDAAA
+440 GVYEDAAA

-483 APAGYNID
+483 APPGYNID
-491 KTIYPVKVDQKDDVT
+491 KTIYPVKIDQKDDVT

-545 QKQALEGAEFT
+545 QKQALQGAEFT

-563 VVAQTQTTDLNG
+563 VVAQTQITDLNG
-575 AASFTGLPYGTYVV
+575 AASFTGLPFGTYII

-595 TGYKAV
+595 VGYKAV

-639 VIPLAGATFKV
+639 VIPLSGATFKV

-684 ESLAYGDYTLVEVK
+684 ETLVYGDYTLVEVK

-707 EEIPFTVNADNDG
+707 EEIPFTVNPDNDG

-726 FSDAPA
+726 FSDALA

-778 DGTIRA
+778 DGTVRA

-790 DHLKTNA
+790 DHVKTNA

-815 ETNLPVEYQE
+815 ETNLPGEYKE

-855 GEAEISKKDVSGDK
+855 GEAEISKKEVSGDK

-894 KFTLP
+894 KITLP

-929 VTKTTMHNEKLP
+929 VTKTTMHNEKL
-941 TPVKKGFL
+941 PVKKGFL

>member
-1 MEGLKNIMYKK
+1 MK
-12 NKKHKKWLST
+12 NKKLSINYAT
-22 FLVAIIFMSAIFT
+22 KISVVFMILFALMMQIFT
-35 PLGNVLAAEAN
+35 PLITAKASESTGFKVGQTDSGLTIMSSKNPRPLLKSTGNSSGSWSAN
-46 NTLPSSPNNEIKT
+46 
-59 AAEEE
+59 
-64 ALKKGVQSNGK
+64 
-75 LKALKAGSA
+75 
-84 TVTYKGQVS
+84 
-93 YGGSTVGYFEVGG
+93 YGGYTTSTSYITVGGKV
-106 EQAFCIEHPKPTP
+106 AFCIDP
-119 ATNTPN
+119 AKDFPVNMN
-125 DGGNIYNNSKVA
+125 YAESVYSDAGIYNILAYGYPNNGTSEKNYVDTYVA
-137 ATLYYGITGD
+137 LNY
-147 KNIFGSDWARGT
+147 
-159 VVTSLILSEMYLGSY
+159 YLGHFDSPAMAADPGVKY
-174 QGGSSIDGYDQL
+174 L
-186 KAKALAGDYPSE
+186 LEKARTKPAAMG
-198 EVKFSKT
+198 KFSITNKSQKATWNAT
-205 TLNSSISGDV
+205 TKRQETGYYQHVLESDV
-215 QKTETAKF
+215 
-223 EADSSNYVVVPLDPK
+223 
-238 VTLYNVTKG
+238 NVTQTISLPANITLVTRDGKEYKG
-247 TKSTGG
+247 NVTINADEDFK
-253 NIRVYGGDSFYLTAP
+253 LTAP
-268 LDYDSDFG
+268 ADYDKTISFDIDTNLRPKA
-276 SGALKGS
+276 ALMFNPSSSNVQRLVSAGGVHDPIS
-283 MKAFSPILYKMDDGA
+283 VTDIKA
-298 LQKLVKAGWY
+298 
-308 DPMTTVSFSAK
+308 T
-319 FEARTGD
+319 FEAQVGD

-440 GIYEDAAA
+440 GVYEDAAA
-448 TKLLDEMTIGQDLTA
+448 TKLLDEITIGQDLTA
-463 TSKKMLLGG
+463 TSKKILLGG

-483 APAGYNID
+483 APTGYNID
-491 KTIYPVKVDQKDDVT
+491 KTIYPVKIDQKDDVT

-545 QKQALEGAEFT
+545 QKQALQGAEFT

-627 VKIVKKDVETGK
+627 VKIVKKDIETGK
-639 VIPLAGATFKV
+639 IIPLFGATFKV

-698 APNGYLLNK
+698 APTGYLLNK

-757 KQVPAANIEFDVVAK
+757 KQVPAANIEFNVVAK
-772 ENIVTP
+772 ENITTP
-778 DGTIRA
+778 DGTVLA
-784 KQGEVV
+784 KKGTVV
-790 DHLKTNA
+790 DHLKTDKD
-797 EGAFESNKALYL
+797 GKFESNKELYL
-809 GEYQLV
+809 GKYQLV
-815 ETNLPVEYQE
+815 ETNLPSEYRE
-825 LKPVAFSLQYQ
+825 LKPIDFTLNYK
-836 DDQTDIVW
+836 DDQTQIVW
-844 ANVNVKNILKK
+844 ANVNVKNMLKK
-855 GEAEISKKDVSGDK
+855 GVVEVSKKGTTGDD

-874 TLHVKGKN
+874 TLNIKGKN
-882 VDLTWVSGTKAK
+882 IDLTWVSTNDNK
-894 KFTLP
+894 KYTLP
-899 EGKYALTETIA
+899 DGDYVLTEKIP
-910 NKGYKLNT
+910 NPGYKLNQKAVPF
-918 NTVYFEIKDGK
+918 TVKNGQLTK
-929 VTKTTMHNEKLP
+929 VTIHNEKL
-941 TPVKKGFL
+941 PVKKGFL

-957 DLMLYSFGTILVAVG
+957 DLMLYSFGTILAAVG

-980 KKHGNKT
+980 RKRVNEDK
-987 E
+987 

>member
-1 MEGLKNIMYKK
+1 MKLIKRKWRPLISIMAVIFVVAQALMTPLTALANTNDTTNKMYTVGKTDSGLVIQSSMNPVRLLKASGN
-12 NKKHKKWLST
+12 SSGR
-22 FLVAIIFMSAIFT
+22 MSA
-35 PLGNVLAAEAN
+35 V
-46 NTLPSSPNNEIKT
+46 
-59 AAEEE
+59 
-64 ALKKGVQSNGK
+64 
-75 LKALKAGSA
+75 
-84 TVTYKGQVS
+84 
-93 YGGSTVGYFEVGG
+93 YGGYTTSTAYIEISG
-106 EQAFCIEHPKPTP
+106 EPGFCIEPSKDYPVNAAYAEAVYH
-119 ATNTPN
+119 
-125 DGGNIYNNSKVA
+125 DEGVFNI
-137 ATLYYGITGD
+137 LYYGYPRNGTSE
-147 KNIFGSDWARGT
+147 KNYVDTYVA
-159 VVTSLILSEMYLGSY
+159 LNYYLGNFDSPAMASDSGVKY
-174 QGGSSIDGYDQL
+174 LLD
-186 KAKALAGDYPSE
+186 KAKAKTAPLGKFDISNKNQTAKWNSTTKRQETGWYPTTYQGVGGTNYYTLPLPAGVSAVTSDGNTHTGNARIEAGLDFKLVADAKYDKTVTFDVSTDLRQRTAL
-198 EVKFSKT
+198 KFTPNNDS
-205 TLNSSISGDV
+205 V
-215 QKTETAKF
+215 QKLMSAGTVRDPISVQNVTAKF
-223 EADSSNYVVVPLDPK
+223 EAQV
-238 VTLYNVTKG
+238 
-247 TKSTGG
+247 
-253 NIRVYGGDSFYLTAP
+253 
-268 LDYDSDFG
+268 
-276 SGALKGS
+276 
-283 MKAFSPILYKMDDGA
+283 
-298 LQKLVKAGWY
+298 
-308 DPMTTVSFSAK
+308 
-319 FEARTGD
+319 GD
-326 LKIKKTGS
+326 LKIKKMGS

-362 GTITAKDLLMGD
+362 GTITAKNLLIGD
-374 YTVVETKAPAGYTI
+374 YSVIETKAPPGYTI
-388 DKTPRKVTVKAAE
+388 DKTIRKVKVEAAE

-448 TKLLDEMTIGQDLTA
+448 TKLLDEITIGQDLTA
-463 TSKKMLLGG
+463 TSKKILLGG

-483 APAGYNID
+483 APTGYNID
-491 KTIYPVKVDQKDDVT
+491 KTIHPVKIDQKDDVT

-545 QKQALEGAEFT
+545 QKQALQGAEFT

-595 TGYKAV
+595 TGYKSV

-627 VKIVKKDVETGK
+627 VKIVKKDIETGK
-639 VIPLAGATFKV
+639 VIPLSGATFKV

-684 ESLAYGDYTLVEVK
+684 ETLVYGDYTLVEVK

-707 EEIPFTVNADNDG
+707 EEIPFTVSAENDG
-720 KMITLD
+720 QMITLD

-743 VIDQEKSTQDKVVY
+743 VIDTEKSTQDKVVY

-772 ENIVTP
+772 ENIITP
-778 DGTIRA
+778 DGTVRA
-784 KQGEVV
+784 KKGEVV
-790 DHLKTNA
+790 DHLKTNKNGEFA
-797 EGAFESNKALYL
+797 SNKELYL
-809 GEYQLV
+809 GQYQLV
-815 ETNLPVEYQE
+815 ETNLPAEYKE
-825 LKPVAFSLQYQ
+825 LKPVSFTLKYK
-836 DDQTDIVW
+836 DDQTKVVW

-855 GEAEISKKDVSGDK
+855 GDVEVSKTDITGDK

-874 TLHVKGKN
+874 TLHIKGKDI
-882 VDLTWVSGTKAK
+882 DLTWVSTNTAK

-899 EGKYALTETIA
+899 EGEYELTEKIP
-910 NKGYKLNT
+910 NNGYKLNT
-918 NTVYFEIKDGK
+918 STVKFTVKDGK
-929 VTKTTMHNEKLP
+929 VTKTIMHNEKLP
-941 TPVKKGFL
+941 IKKGFL

-980 KKHGNKT
+980 RKRLNEDK
-987 E
+987 

>member
-1 MEGLKNIMYKK
+1 MK
-12 NKKHKKWLST
+12 NKKLSINYAT
-22 FLVAIIFMSAIFT
+22 KISVVFMILFALMMQIFT
-35 PLGNVLAAEAN
+35 PLITAKASESTGFKVGQTDSGLTIMSSKNPRPLLKSTGNSSGSWSAN
-46 NTLPSSPNNEIKT
+46 
-59 AAEEE
+59 
-64 ALKKGVQSNGK
+64 
-75 LKALKAGSA
+75 
-84 TVTYKGQVS
+84 
-93 YGGSTVGYFEVGG
+93 YGGYTTSTSYITVGGKV
-106 EQAFCIEHPKPTP
+106 AFCIDP
-119 ATNTPN
+119 AKDFPVNMN
-125 DGGNIYNNSKVA
+125 YAESVYSDAGIYNILAYGYPNNGTSEKNYVDTYVA
-137 ATLYYGITGD
+137 LNY
-147 KNIFGSDWARGT
+147 
-159 VVTSLILSEMYLGSY
+159 YLGHFDSPAMAADPGVKY
-174 QGGSSIDGYDQL
+174 L
-186 KAKALAGDYPSE
+186 LEKARTKPAAMG
-198 EVKFSKT
+198 KFSITNKSQKATWNAT
-205 TLNSSISGDV
+205 TKRQETGYYQHVLESDV
-215 QKTETAKF
+215 
-223 EADSSNYVVVPLDPK
+223 
-238 VTLYNVTKG
+238 NVTQTISLPANITLVTRDGKEYKG
-247 TKSTGG
+247 NVTINADEDFK
-253 NIRVYGGDSFYLTAP
+253 LTAP
-268 LDYDSDFG
+268 ADYDKTISFDIDTNLRPKA
-276 SGALKGS
+276 ALMFNPSSSNVQRLVSAGGVHDPIS
-283 MKAFSPILYKMDDGA
+283 VTDIKA
-298 LQKLVKAGWY
+298 
-308 DPMTTVSFSAK
+308 T
-319 FEARTGD
+319 FEAQVGD

-440 GIYEDAAA
+440 GVYEDAAA
-448 TKLLDEMTIGQDLTA
+448 TKLLDEITIGQDLTA
-463 TSKKMLLGG
+463 TSKKILLGG

-483 APAGYNID
+483 APTGYNID
-491 KTIYPVKVDQKDDVT
+491 KTIYPVKIDQKDDVT

-545 QKQALEGAEFT
+545 QKQALQGAEFT

-627 VKIVKKDVETGK
+627 VKIVKKDIETGK
-639 VIPLAGATFKV
+639 IIPLSGATFKV

-698 APNGYLLNK
+698 APTGYLLNK

-772 ENIVTP
+772 ENITTP
-778 DGTIRA
+778 DGTVLA
-784 KQGEVV
+784 KKGTVV
-790 DHLKTNA
+790 DHLKTDKD
-797 EGAFESNKALYL
+797 GKFESNKELYL
-809 GEYQLV
+809 GKYQLV
-815 ETNLPVEYQE
+815 ETNLPSEYRE
-825 LKPVAFSLQYQ
+825 LKPIDFTLNYK
-836 DDQTDIVW
+836 DDQTQIVW
-844 ANVNVKNILKK
+844 ANVNVKNMLKK
-855 GEAEISKKDVSGDK
+855 GVVEVSKKGTTGDD

-874 TLHVKGKN
+874 TLNIKGKN
-882 VDLTWVSGTKAK
+882 IDLTWVSTNDNK
-894 KFTLP
+894 KYTLP
-899 EGKYALTETIA
+899 DGDYVLTEKIP
-910 NKGYKLNT
+910 NPGYKLNQKAVPF
-918 NTVYFEIKDGK
+918 TVKNGQLTK
-929 VTKTTMHNEKLP
+929 VTIHNEKL
-941 TPVKKGFL
+941 PVKKGFL

-957 DLMLYSFGTILVAVG
+957 DLMLYSFGTILAAVG

-980 KKHGNKT
+980 RKRVNEDK
-987 E
+987 

>member
-1 MEGLKNIMYKK
+1 MK
-12 NKKHKKWLST
+12 NKKLSINYAT
-22 FLVAIIFMSAIFT
+22 KISVVFMILFALMMQIFT
-35 PLGNVLAAEAN
+35 PLITAKASESTGFKVGQTDSGLTIMSSKNPRPLLKSTGNSSGSWSAN
-46 NTLPSSPNNEIKT
+46 
-59 AAEEE
+59 
-64 ALKKGVQSNGK
+64 
-75 LKALKAGSA
+75 
-84 TVTYKGQVS
+84 
-93 YGGSTVGYFEVGG
+93 YGGYTTSTSYITVGGKV
-106 EQAFCIEHPKPTP
+106 AFCIDP
-119 ATNTPN
+119 AKDFPVNMN
-125 DGGNIYNNSKVA
+125 YAESVYSDAGIYNILAYGYPNNGTSEKNYVDTYVA
-137 ATLYYGITGD
+137 LNY
-147 KNIFGSDWARGT
+147 
-159 VVTSLILSEMYLGSY
+159 YLGHFDSPAMAADPGVKY
-174 QGGSSIDGYDQL
+174 L
-186 KAKALAGDYPSE
+186 LEKARTKPAAMG
-198 EVKFSKT
+198 KFSITNKSQKATWNAT
-205 TLNSSISGDV
+205 TKRQETGYYQHVLESDV
-215 QKTETAKF
+215 
-223 EADSSNYVVVPLDPK
+223 
-238 VTLYNVTKG
+238 NVTQTISLPANITLVTRDGKEYKG
-247 TKSTGG
+247 NVTINADEDFK
-253 NIRVYGGDSFYLTAP
+253 LTAP
-268 LDYDSDFG
+268 ADYDKTISFDIDTNLRPKA
-276 SGALKGS
+276 ALMFNPSSSNVQRLVSAGGVHDPIS
-283 MKAFSPILYKMDDGA
+283 VTDIKA
-298 LQKLVKAGWY
+298 
-308 DPMTTVSFSAK
+308 T
-319 FEARTGD
+319 FEAQVGD

-425 GDTAQGDASLIGAKY
+425 GDTAQGDASIIGAKY
-440 GIYEDAAA
+440 GVYEDAAA
-448 TKLLDEMTIGQDLTA
+448 TKLLDEITIGQDLTA
-463 TSKKMLLGG
+463 TSKKILLGG

-483 APAGYNID
+483 APTGYNID
-491 KTIYPVKVDQKDDVT
+491 KTIYPVKIDQKDDVT

-545 QKQALEGAEFT
+545 QKQALQGAEFT

-627 VKIVKKDVETGK
+627 VKIVKKDIETGK
-639 VIPLAGATFKV
+639 IIPLSGATFKV

-698 APNGYLLNK
+698 APTGYLLNK

-772 ENIVTP
+772 ENITTP
-778 DGTIRA
+778 DGTVLA
-784 KQGEVV
+784 KKGTVV
-790 DHLKTNA
+790 DHLKTDKD
-797 EGAFESNKALYL
+797 GKFESNKELYL
-809 GEYQLV
+809 GKYQLV
-815 ETNLPVEYQE
+815 ETNLPSEYRE
-825 LKPVAFSLQYQ
+825 LKPIDFTLNYK
-836 DDQTDIVW
+836 DDQTQIVW
-844 ANVNVKNILKK
+844 ANVNVKNMLKK
-855 GEAEISKKDVSGDK
+855 GVVEVSKKGTTGDD

-874 TLHVKGKN
+874 TLNIKGKN
-882 VDLTWVSGTKAK
+882 IDLTWVSTNDNK
-894 KFTLP
+894 KYTLP
-899 EGKYALTETIA
+899 DGDYVLTEKIP
-910 NKGYKLNT
+910 NPGYKLNQKAVPF
-918 NTVYFEIKDGK
+918 TVKNGQLTK
-929 VTKTTMHNEKLP
+929 VTIHNEKL
-941 TPVKKGFL
+941 PVKKGFL

-957 DLMLYSFGTILVAVG
+957 DLMLYSFGTILAAVG

-980 KKHGNKT
+980 RKRVNEDK
-987 E
+987 

>member
-1 MEGLKNIMYKK
+1 MKNILKVDIKK
-12 NKKHKKWLST
+12 
-22 FLVAIIFMSAIFT
+22 FIIFATLFSLILQLFV
-35 PLGNVLAAEAN
+35 PL
-46 NTLPSSPNNEIKT
+46 IK
-59 AAEEE
+59 ADA
-64 ALKKGVQSNGK
+64 
-75 LKALKAGSA
+75 AGSYQIGKTTDGDIITSSVNPRPLLKSNNGNSSGRWSA
-84 TVTYKGQVS
+84 T
-93 YGGSTVGYFEVGG
+93 YGGYETATSFITVNGEV
-106 EQAFCIEHPKPTP
+106 AFCIDPSKDFPVNIEYAKQVY
-119 ATNTPN
+119 N
-125 DGGNIYNNSKVA
+125 DTGIMNI
-137 ATLYYGITGD
+137 LYYGYPHNGTSE
-147 KNIFGSDWARGT
+147 KNYVDTYVA
-159 VVTSLILSEMYLGSY
+159 LNYYLGHFDSPAMANDSGVKY
-174 QGGSSIDGYDQL
+174 LLD
-186 KAKALAGDYPSE
+186 KAR
-198 EVKFSKT
+198 
-205 TLNSSISGDV
+205 
-215 QKTETAKF
+215 
-223 EADSSNYVVVPLDPK
+223 
-238 VTLYNVTKG
+238 TK
-247 TKSTGG
+247 
-253 NIRVYGGDSFYLTAP
+253 TAP
-268 LDYDSDFG
+268 LGEFSIANKVQTAKWNSSTKRQETGWYTTSWDGNGKNKQTFKLPSGVKAVTRNGEEQSGTVKLDVDTDFKLVAEATYDGTVSLTVDTDVKKQ
-276 SGALKGS
+276 S
-283 MKAFSPILYKMDDGA
+283 A
-298 LQKLVKAGWY
+298 LQFMPTTSDVQRLISAGGVTDPISVTGIKA
-308 DPMTTVSFSAK
+308 T
-319 FEARTGD
+319 FEAQVGD

-347 DSSGKVVAHVKTGSD
+347 DSSGKVVAHVKTSAD

-388 DKTPRKVTVKAAE
+388 DSTVRKVSVKAAE

-410 AISFQVKVKKADTET
+410 AISFQVKVKKTDSET
-425 GDTAQGDASLIGAKY
+425 GDTAQGDASLVSAKY

-448 TKLLDEMTIGQDLTA
+448 TKLLDEITIGNDLTA
-463 TSKKMLLGG
+463 TSKKILLGG

-483 APAGYNID
+483 APTGYNID

-512 ATSKDTVI
+512 AASKDTVI

-627 VKIVKKDVETGK
+627 VKIVKKDIETGK
-639 VIPLAGATFKV
+639 VIPLSGATFKV

-684 ESLAYGDYTLVEVK
+684 ETLVYGDYTLVEVK

-707 EEIPFTVNADNDG
+707 EEIPFTVSAENDG
-720 KMITLD
+720 QMITLD

-743 VIDQEKSTQDKVVY
+743 VIDTEKSTQDKVVY
-757 KQVPAANIEFDVVAK
+757 KQVKAANIEFDVVAK

-778 DGTIRA
+778 DGTVRA

-815 ETNLPVEYQE
+815 ETNLPDEYKE
-825 LKPVAFSLQYQ
+825 LQPVPFTLNYQ
-836 DDQTDIVW
+836 DDQTEIVW

-855 GEAEISKKDVSGDK
+855 GEAEISKKEVSGDK

-874 TLHVKGKN
+874 TLNVKGKD
-882 VDLTWVSGTKAK
+882 VDLTWISGTKAK

-899 EGKYALTETIA
+899 EGEYTLTEKIPNT
-910 NKGYKLNT
+910 GYQLNT
-918 NTVYFEIKDGK
+918 SSVKFTVKDGK
-929 VTKTTMHNEKLP
+929 VTKTVMHNEKLP
-941 TPVKKGFL
+941 TPIKNGFL

-957 DLMLYSFGTILVAVG
+957 DLLLYGLGIIFSSLA
-972 IYLLVQNR
+972 IYLLVQKR
-980 KKHGNKT
+980 RKHGNEK

>member
-1 MEGLKNIMYKK
+1 MKNILKVDIKK
-12 NKKHKKWLST
+12 
-22 FLVAIIFMSAIFT
+22 FIIFATLFSLILQLFV
-35 PLGNVLAAEAN
+35 PL
-46 NTLPSSPNNEIKT
+46 IK
-59 AAEEE
+59 ADA
-64 ALKKGVQSNGK
+64 
-75 LKALKAGSA
+75 AGSYQIGKTTDGDIITSSVNPRPLLKSNNGNSSGRWSA
-84 TVTYKGQVS
+84 T
-93 YGGSTVGYFEVGG
+93 YGGYETATSFITVNGEV
-106 EQAFCIEHPKPTP
+106 AFCIDPSKDFPVNIEYAKQVY
-119 ATNTPN
+119 N
-125 DGGNIYNNSKVA
+125 DTGIMNI
-137 ATLYYGITGD
+137 LYYGYPHNGTSE
-147 KNIFGSDWARGT
+147 KNYVDTYVA
-159 VVTSLILSEMYLGSY
+159 LNYYLGHFDSPAMANDSGVKY
-174 QGGSSIDGYDQL
+174 LLD
-186 KAKALAGDYPSE
+186 KAR
-198 EVKFSKT
+198 
-205 TLNSSISGDV
+205 
-215 QKTETAKF
+215 
-223 EADSSNYVVVPLDPK
+223 
-238 VTLYNVTKG
+238 TK
-247 TKSTGG
+247 
-253 NIRVYGGDSFYLTAP
+253 TAP
-268 LDYDSDFG
+268 LGEFSIANKVQTAKWNSSTKRQETGWYTTSWDGNGKNKQTFKLPSGVKAVTRNGEEQSGTVKLDVDTDFKLVAEATYDGTVSLTVDTDVKKQ
-276 SGALKGS
+276 S
-283 MKAFSPILYKMDDGA
+283 A
-298 LQKLVKAGWY
+298 LQFMPTTSDVQRLISAGGVTDPISVTGIKA
-308 DPMTTVSFSAK
+308 T
-319 FEARTGD
+319 FEAQVGD

-347 DSSGKVVAHVKTGSD
+347 DSSGKVVAHVKTSAD

-388 DKTPRKVTVKAAE
+388 DSTVRKVSVKAAE

-410 AISFQVKVKKADTET
+410 AISFQVKVKKTDSET
-425 GDTAQGDASLIGAKY
+425 GDTAQGDASLVSAKY

-448 TKLLDEMTIGQDLTA
+448 TKLLDEITIGNDLTA
-463 TSKKMLLGG
+463 TSKKILLGG
-472 ASKTVYVKETK
+472 ASKTVFVKETK
-483 APAGYNID
+483 APTGYNID

-512 ATSKDTVI
+512 AASKDTVI

-627 VKIVKKDVETGK
+627 VKIVKKDIETGK
-639 VIPLAGATFKV
+639 VIPLSGATFKV

-684 ESLAYGDYTLVEVK
+684 ETLVYGDYTLVEVK

-707 EEIPFTVNADNDG
+707 EEIPFTVSAENDG
-720 KMITLD
+720 QMITLD

-743 VIDQEKSTQDKVVY
+743 VIDTEKSTQDKVVY
-757 KQVPAANIEFDVVAK
+757 KQVKAANIEFDVVAK

-778 DGTIRA
+778 DGTVRA

-815 ETNLPVEYQE
+815 ETNLPDEYKE
-825 LKPVAFSLQYQ
+825 LQPVPFTLNYQ
-836 DDQTDIVW
+836 DDQTEIVW

-855 GEAEISKKDVSGDK
+855 GEAEISKKEVSGDK

-874 TLHVKGKN
+874 TLNVKGKD
-882 VDLTWVSGTKAK
+882 VDLTWISGTKAK

-899 EGKYALTETIA
+899 EGEYTLTEKIPNT
-910 NKGYKLNT
+910 GYQLNT
-918 NTVYFEIKDGK
+918 SSVKFTVKDGK
-929 VTKTTMHNEKLP
+929 VTKTVMHNEKLP
-941 TPVKKGFL
+941 TPIKNGFL

-957 DLMLYSFGTILVAVG
+957 DLLLYGLGIIFSSLA
-972 IYLLVQNR
+972 IYLLVQKR
-980 KKHGNKT
+980 RKHGNEK

>member
-1 MEGLKNIMYKK
+1 MK
-12 NKKHKKWLST
+12 NKKLSINYAT
-22 FLVAIIFMSAIFT
+22 KISVVFMILFALMMQIFT
-35 PLGNVLAAEAN
+35 PLITAKASESTGFKVGQTDSGLTIMSSKNPRPLLKSTGNSSGSWSAN
-46 NTLPSSPNNEIKT
+46 
-59 AAEEE
+59 
-64 ALKKGVQSNGK
+64 
-75 LKALKAGSA
+75 
-84 TVTYKGQVS
+84 
-93 YGGSTVGYFEVGG
+93 YGGYTTSTSYITVGGKV
-106 EQAFCIEHPKPTP
+106 AFCIDP
-119 ATNTPN
+119 AKDFPVNMN
-125 DGGNIYNNSKVA
+125 YAESVYSDAGIYNILAYGYPNNGTSEKNYVDTYVA
-137 ATLYYGITGD
+137 LNY
-147 KNIFGSDWARGT
+147 
-159 VVTSLILSEMYLGSY
+159 YLGHFDSPAMAADPGVKY
-174 QGGSSIDGYDQL
+174 L
-186 KAKALAGDYPSE
+186 LEKARTKPAAMG
-198 EVKFSKT
+198 KFSITNKSQKATWNAT
-205 TLNSSISGDV
+205 TKRQETGYYQHVLESDV
-215 QKTETAKF
+215 
-223 EADSSNYVVVPLDPK
+223 
-238 VTLYNVTKG
+238 NVTQTISLPANITLVTRDGKEYKG
-247 TKSTGG
+247 NVTINADEDFK
-253 NIRVYGGDSFYLTAP
+253 LTAP
-268 LDYDSDFG
+268 ADYDKTISFDIDTNLRPKA
-276 SGALKGS
+276 ALMFNPSSSNVQRLVSAGGVHDPIS
-283 MKAFSPILYKMDDGA
+283 VTDIKA
-298 LQKLVKAGWY
+298 
-308 DPMTTVSFSAK
+308 T
-319 FEARTGD
+319 FEAQVGD

-440 GIYEDAAA
+440 GVYEDAAA
-448 TKLLDEMTIGQDLTA
+448 TKLLDEITIGQDLTA
-463 TSKKMLLGG
+463 TSKKILLGG

-483 APAGYNID
+483 APTGYNID
-491 KTIYPVKVDQKDDVT
+491 KTIYPVKIDQKDDVT

-545 QKQALEGAEFT
+545 QKQALQGAEFT

-601 ADFEVTI
+601 ADFEITI

-627 VKIVKKDVETGK
+627 VKIVKKDIETGK
-639 VIPLAGATFKV
+639 IIPLSGATFKV

-698 APNGYLLNK
+698 APTGYLLNK

-772 ENIVTP
+772 ENITTP
-778 DGTIRA
+778 DGTVLA
-784 KQGEVV
+784 KKGTVV
-790 DHLKTNA
+790 DHLKTDKD
-797 EGAFESNKALYL
+797 GKFESNKELYL
-809 GEYQLV
+809 GKYQLV
-815 ETNLPVEYQE
+815 ETNLPSEYRE
-825 LKPVAFSLQYQ
+825 LKPIDFTLNYK
-836 DDQTDIVW
+836 DDQTQIVW
-844 ANVNVKNILKK
+844 ANVNVKNMLKK
-855 GEAEISKKDVSGDK
+855 GVVEVSKKGTTGDD

-874 TLHVKGKN
+874 TLNIKGKN
-882 VDLTWVSGTKAK
+882 IDLTWVSTNDNK
-894 KFTLP
+894 KYTLP
-899 EGKYALTETIA
+899 DGDYVLTEKIP
-910 NKGYKLNT
+910 NPGYKLNQKAVPF
-918 NTVYFEIKDGK
+918 TVKNGQLTK
-929 VTKTTMHNEKLP
+929 VTIHNEKL
-941 TPVKKGFL
+941 PVKKGFL

-957 DLMLYSFGTILVAVG
+957 DLMLYSFGTILAAVG

-980 KKHGNKT
+980 RKRVNEDK
-987 E
+987 

>member
-1 MEGLKNIMYKK
+1 MKLIRRKWRPLISIMAVIFVVAQALMTPLTALANTNDTTNKMYTVGKTDSGLVIQSSMNPVRLLKASGN
-12 NKKHKKWLST
+12 SSGR
-22 FLVAIIFMSAIFT
+22 MSAVYGGYTTSTAYIEVSGEPGFCIEPSKDYPVNAAYAEAVYNDEGIMNILYYGYPNNGT
-35 PLGNVLAAEAN
+35 SEKNYVDTYVALNYYLGNFDSPAMASDSGVKYLLDKAKSKTAPLGDFDISNKN
-46 NTLPSSPNNEIKT
+46 QT
-59 AAEEE
+59 AKWNPTTKRQET
-64 ALKKGVQSNGK
+64 GWYSTTYQSNGGTNYYTLPLPDGVSAITSDGKTHTGNARIEAGLNFK
-75 LKALKAGSA
+75 LVADAKYDKTITFDVKTDLRKMTALK
-84 TVTYKGQVS
+84 
-93 YGGSTVGYFEVGG
+93 F
-106 EQAFCIEHPKPTP
+106 
-119 ATNTPN
+119 TPN
-125 DGGNIYNNSKVA
+125 NNSVQKLLSA
-137 ATLYYGITGD
+137 
-147 KNIFGSDWARGT
+147 GT
-159 VVTSLILSEMYLGSY
+159 VRDPFTVEN
-174 QGGSSIDGYDQL
+174 
-186 KAKALAGDYPSE
+186 
-198 EVKFSKT
+198 V
-205 TLNSSISGDV
+205 
-215 QKTETAKF
+215 TAKF
-223 EADSSNYVVVPLDPK
+223 EAQV
-238 VTLYNVTKG
+238 
-247 TKSTGG
+247 
-253 NIRVYGGDSFYLTAP
+253 
-268 LDYDSDFG
+268 
-276 SGALKGS
+276 
-283 MKAFSPILYKMDDGA
+283 
-298 LQKLVKAGWY
+298 
-308 DPMTTVSFSAK
+308 
-319 FEARTGD
+319 GD

-362 GTITAKDLLMGD
+362 GTITAKNLLIGD
-374 YTVVETKAPAGYTI
+374 YSVIETKAPPGYTI
-388 DKTPRKVTVKAAE
+388 DKTIRKVKVEAAE

-448 TKLLDEMTIGQDLTA
+448 TKLLDEITIGQDLTA
-463 TSKKMLLGG
+463 TSKKILLGG

-483 APAGYNID
+483 APTGYNID
-491 KTIYPVKVDQKDDVT
+491 KTIHPVKIDQKDDVT

-545 QKQALEGAEFT
+545 QKQALQGAEFT

-563 VVAQTQTTDLNG
+563 VVAQTQITDLNG
-575 AASFTGLPYGTYVV
+575 AASFKNLPYGTYKI

-595 TGYKAV
+595 VGYKSV

-639 VIPLAGATFKV
+639 VIPLSGATFKV

-684 ESLAYGDYTLVEVK
+684 ETLVYGDYTLVEVK

-726 FSDAPA
+726 FRDAPA

-772 ENIVTP
+772 ENITTP
-778 DGTIRA
+778 DGTVRA
-784 KQGEVV
+784 KKGKVV
-790 DHLKTNA
+790 DHLKTDKD
-797 EGAFESNKALYL
+797 GKFESNKELYL
-809 GEYQLV
+809 GKYQLV
-815 ETNLPVEYQE
+815 ETNLPSEYRE
-825 LKPVAFSLQYQ
+825 LKPVDFTLNYK
-836 DDQTDIVW
+836 DDQTQIVW

-855 GEAEISKKDVSGDK
+855 GDVEVSKTDITGDK

-874 TLHVKGKN
+874 TLHIKGKDI
-882 VDLTWVSGTKAK
+882 DLTWVSTNTAK

-899 EGKYALTETIA
+899 EGEYELTEKIP
-910 NKGYKLNT
+910 NNGYKLNT
-918 NTVYFEIKDGK
+918 STVKFTVKDGK
-929 VTKTTMHNEKLP
+929 VTKTIMHNEKL
-941 TPVKKGFL
+941 PVKKGFL
-949 PTTGDSSL
+949 PSTGDSSL
-957 DLMLYSFGTILVAVG
+957 DLVLYSLGTILTALG
-972 IYLLVQNR
+972 IYLLVQLRR
-980 KKHGNKT
+980 KRLNQN
-987 E
+987 

>member
-1 MEGLKNIMYKK
+1 MYK
-12 NKKHKKWLST
+12 NKKVFQQWLTS
-22 FLVAIIFMSAIFT
+22 FLVVIVFLSAIFT
-35 PLGNVLAAEAN
+35 PLGNVLATETN
-46 NTLPSSPNNEIKT
+46 NSLPVSPNNEVKT

-64 ALKKGVQSNGK
+64 ALKKGLPINGQ
-75 LKALKAGSA
+75 LRALKAGSA

-93 YGGSTVGYFEVGG
+93 YGGSTVGHFEIGG

-119 ATNTPN
+119 GTNTPN
-125 DGGNIYNNSKVA
+125 DGGNIYNNAKVA

-159 VVTSLILSEMYLGSY
+159 VLTSLILSEMYLGSY
-174 QGGSSIDGYDQL
+174 QGGSSIAGYDQL
-186 KAKALAGDYPSE
+186 KAKAVAGDYPNE

-205 TLNSSISGDV
+205 TLKSFVSGDV
-215 QKTETAKF
+215 QKTETGKF
-223 EADSSNYVVVPLDPK
+223 EGDNSNYVVVPLDSK
-238 VTLYNVTKG
+238 VTMYNVTKG

-253 NIRVYGGDSFYLTAP
+253 NLRVYGGESFYLTAP

-283 MKAFSPILYKMDDGA
+283 MKGFSPILYKMNDGS

-308 DPMTTVSFSAK
+308 DPTDTVSFTAK
-319 FEARTGD
+319 FEARVGD
-326 LKIKKTGS
+326 LKIKKNGS

-362 GTITAKDLLMGD
+362 GTVTAKDLLMGD

-388 DKTPRKVTVKAAE
+388 DNTVRKVTVKAAE

-410 AISFQVKVKKADTET
+410 AISFQVKVKKADAET
-425 GDTAQGDASLIGAKY
+425 GDTAQGDASLVGAKY

-448 TKLLDEMTIGQDLTA
+448 TKLLDEITIGEDLTA
-463 TSKKMLLGG
+463 LSKKILLGG

-483 APAGYNID
+483 APTGYNID
-491 KTIYPVKVDQKDDVT
+491 PTIHAVKVDQKDDVT
-506 ELLLGN
+506 ELLLGS
-512 ATSKDTVI
+512 AASKETVI

-534 LQSMLNDLPEG
+534 LQSTLATLPEG

-563 VVAQTQTTDLNG
+563 VVAQTQITDVNG
-575 AASFTGLPYGTYVV
+575 AASFTGLPFGTYII

-595 TGYKAV
+595 VGYKAV

-608 SEEGQKF
+608 SEEGQQF

-627 VKIVKKDVETGK
+627 VKIVKKDIETGK
-639 VIPLAGATFKV
+639 TIPLSGATFQV

-666 DKDITEF
+666 DKDINEF

-684 ESLAYGDYTLVEVK
+684 ETLVYGDYTLVEVK

-707 EEIPFTVNADNDG
+707 EEISFTVSAENNG
-720 KMITLD
+720 KMITLN

-732 KGKVK
+732 KGKVQ

-743 VIDQEKSTQDKVVY
+743 VIDTAKSTQDQVVY
-757 KQVPAANIEFDVVAK
+757 KQVAAPNIEFDVVAK

-815 ETNLPVEYQE
+815 ETNVPGEYKE
-825 LKPVAFSLQYQ
+825 LKPVPFTLQYQ
-836 DDQTDIVW
+836 DDQTEVVW
-844 ANVNVKNILKK
+844 SDVNVKNILKK
-855 GEAEISKKDVSGDK
+855 GEAEISKKEVSGNK

-874 TLHVKGKN
+874 TLHVKGKD

-899 EGKYALTETIA
+899 EGEYTLTEKIPNT
-910 NKGYKLNT
+910 GYQLNT
-918 NTVYFEIKDGK
+918 SSVKFTVKDGK
-929 VTKTTMHNEKLP
+929 VTKTVMHNEKIP

-949 PTTGDSSL
+949 PTTGDSAL
-957 DLMLYSFGTILVAVG
+957 DLLLYSFGIILVAVG

>member
-1 MEGLKNIMYKK
+1 MK
-12 NKKHKKWLST
+12 NKKLSINYAT
-22 FLVAIIFMSAIFT
+22 KISVVFMILFALMMQIFT
-35 PLGNVLAAEAN
+35 PLITAKASESTGFKVGQTDSGLTIMSSKNPRPLLKSTGNSSGSWSAN
-46 NTLPSSPNNEIKT
+46 
-59 AAEEE
+59 
-64 ALKKGVQSNGK
+64 
-75 LKALKAGSA
+75 
-84 TVTYKGQVS
+84 
-93 YGGSTVGYFEVGG
+93 YGGYTTSTSYITVGGKV
-106 EQAFCIEHPKPTP
+106 AFCIDP
-119 ATNTPN
+119 AKDFPVNMN
-125 DGGNIYNNSKVA
+125 YAESVYSDAGIYNILAYGYPNNGTSEKNYVDTYVA
-137 ATLYYGITGD
+137 LNY
-147 KNIFGSDWARGT
+147 
-159 VVTSLILSEMYLGSY
+159 YLGHFDSPAMAADPGVKY
-174 QGGSSIDGYDQL
+174 L
-186 KAKALAGDYPSE
+186 LEKARTKPAAMG
-198 EVKFSKT
+198 KFSITNKSQKATWNAT
-205 TLNSSISGDV
+205 TKRQETGYYQHVLESDV
-215 QKTETAKF
+215 
-223 EADSSNYVVVPLDPK
+223 
-238 VTLYNVTKG
+238 NVTQTISLPANITLVTRDGKEYKG
-247 TKSTGG
+247 NVTINADEDFK
-253 NIRVYGGDSFYLTAP
+253 LTAP
-268 LDYDSDFG
+268 ADYDKTISFDIDTNLRPKA
-276 SGALKGS
+276 ALMFNPSSSNVQRLVSAGGVHDPIS
-283 MKAFSPILYKMDDGA
+283 VTDIKA
-298 LQKLVKAGWY
+298 
-308 DPMTTVSFSAK
+308 T
-319 FEARTGD
+319 FEAQVGD

-448 TKLLDEMTIGQDLTA
+448 TKLLDEITIGQDLTA
-463 TSKKMLLGG
+463 TSKKILLGG

-483 APAGYNID
+483 APTGYNID

-512 ATSKDTVI
+512 AASKDTVI

-627 VKIVKKDVETGK
+627 VKIVKKDIETGK
-639 VIPLAGATFKV
+639 VIPLSGATFKV

-684 ESLAYGDYTLVEVK
+684 ETLVYGDYTLVEVK

-707 EEIPFTVNADNDG
+707 EEIPFTVSAENDG
-720 KMITLD
+720 QMITLD

-790 DHLKTNA
+790 DHVKTNA

-815 ETNLPVEYQE
+815 ETNLPGEYKE

-836 DDQTDIVW
+836 DDQTEIVW

-918 NTVYFEIKDGK
+918 NTVYFEVKDGK

-980 KKHGNKT
+980 RKRVNEDK
-987 E
+987 

>member
-1 MEGLKNIMYKK
+1 MFIKLRRKYKPLFAISIALAVFLQAFFSPLITTLTAQAESTGYSLGFTNTGKSIISSTNPKPLLKSTGNSSG
-12 NKKHKKWLST
+12 KW
-22 FLVAIIFMSAIFT
+22 SAW
-35 PLGNVLAAEAN
+35 
-46 NTLPSSPNNEIKT
+46 
-59 AAEEE
+59 
-64 ALKKGVQSNGK
+64 
-75 LKALKAGSA
+75 
-84 TVTYKGQVS
+84 
-93 YGGSTVGYFEVGG
+93 YGGYETATSFITVDG
-106 EQAFCIEHPKPTP
+106 EPAFCI
-119 ATNTPN
+119 NPN
-125 DGGNIYNNSKVA
+125 LPYPINQEYAESIYKDEGVYNI
-137 ATLYYGITGD
+137 LYYGYPANGTSE
-147 KNIFGSDWARGT
+147 KNYVDTYVA
-159 VVTSLILSEMYLGSY
+159 LNYYLGSFDSPAMKNDSGVKY
-174 QGGSSIDGYDQL
+174 LLD
-186 KAKALAGDYPSE
+186 KAEAKTAPMG
-198 EVKFSKT
+198 KFEIGNK
-205 TLNSSISGDV
+205 V
-215 QKTETAKF
+215 QTAKWN
-223 EADSSNYVVVPLDPK
+223 ANSNRQETGWYTTTWEGNANNKQTFSLPTGVKAVTRDGKEYSGTVKLD
-238 VTLYNVTKG
+238 VDT
-247 TKSTGG
+247 
-253 NIRVYGGDSFYLTAP
+253 
-268 LDYDSDFG
+268 DF
-276 SGALKGS
+276 
-283 MKAFSPILYKMDDGA
+283 
-298 LQKLVKAGWY
+298 KLVADARY
-308 DPMTTVSFSAK
+308 DGTVSFDVATDIKKKASLKFTPKSGNVQSLMSAGGFSDPISATGVK
-319 FEARTGD
+319 ATFEAQVGD

-347 DSSGKVVAHVKTGSD
+347 DGSGKVVAHVKTGSD
-362 GTITAKDLLMGD
+362 GTITAKNLLIGD
-374 YTVVETKAPAGYTI
+374 YSVIETKAPPGYTI

-410 AISFQVKVKKADTET
+410 AISFQVRVKKADTET
-425 GDTAQGDASLIGAKY
+425 GDTAQGDASLVGAKY
-440 GIYEDAAA
+440 GVYEDAAA

-472 ASKTVYVKETK
+472 ASKTIYIKETK
-483 APAGYNID
+483 APPGYNID
-491 KTIYPVKVDQKDDVT
+491 KTIYPVKIDQKDDVT

-545 QKQALEGAEFT
+545 QKQALQGAEFT

-595 TGYKAV
+595 TGYKSV

-627 VKIVKKDVETGK
+627 VKIVKKDIETGK
-639 VIPLAGATFKV
+639 VIPLSGATFKV

-684 ESLAYGDYTLVEVK
+684 ETLVYGDYTLVEVK

-707 EEIPFTVNADNDG
+707 EEIPFTVSAENDG
-720 KMITLD
+720 QMITLD

-772 ENIVTP
+772 ENITTP
-778 DGTIRA
+778 DGTVRA
-784 KQGEVV
+784 KKGTVV
-790 DHLKTNA
+790 DHLKTDKD
-797 EGAFESNKALYL
+797 GKFESNKELYL
-809 GEYQLV
+809 GKYQLV
-815 ETNLPVEYQE
+815 ETNLPSEYRE
-825 LKPVAFSLQYQ
+825 LKPIDFTLNYK
-836 DDQTDIVW
+836 DDQTQIVW
-844 ANVNVKNILKK
+844 ANVNVKNMLKK
-855 GEAEISKKDVSGDK
+855 GEVEVSKKGTTGDD

-874 TLHVKGKN
+874 TLNIKGKDI
-882 VDLTWVSGTKAK
+882 DLTWVSTNDNK
-894 KFTLP
+894 KYTLP
-899 EGKYALTETIA
+899 DGDYVLTEKIP
-910 NKGYKLNT
+910 NPGYKLNQKAVPF
-918 NTVYFEIKDGK
+918 TVKNGQLTK
-929 VTKTTMHNEKLP
+929 VTMHNEKL
-941 TPVKKGFL
+941 PVKKGFL

>member
-1 MEGLKNIMYKK
+1 MKNTLKANLKK
-12 NKKHKKWLST
+12 VIVFAALFSLILQL
-22 FLVAIIFMSAIFT
+22 FA
-35 PLGNVLAAEAN
+35 PLIKAEATGSYQIGKTTDGDIITSSYNPRQLLKSN
-46 NTLPSSPNNEIKT
+46 NGNSS
-59 AAEEE
+59 
-64 ALKKGVQSNGK
+64 GK
-75 LKALKAGSA
+75 WSA
-84 TVTYKGQVS
+84 M
-93 YGGSTVGYFEVGG
+93 YGGYETSTSFITVNG
-106 EQAFCIEHPKPTP
+106 ETAFCIDPSKDFPVNKEYAKQVY
-119 ATNTPN
+119 N
-125 DGGNIYNNSKVA
+125 DIGVMNI
-137 ATLYYGITGD
+137 LYYGYPHNGSSE
-147 KNIFGSDWARGT
+147 KNYVDTYVA
-159 VVTSLILSEMYLGSY
+159 LNYYLGHFN
-174 QGGSSIDGYDQL
+174 SSSMANDSGVKYLLD
-186 KAKALAGDYPSE
+186 KAKSKSAPLGE
-198 EVKFSKT
+198 FSIGNK
-205 TLNSSISGDV
+205 V
-215 QKTETAKF
+215 QTAKW
-223 EADSSNYVVVPLDPK
+223 NP
-238 VTLYNVTKG
+238 TTKRQETG
-247 TKSTGG
+247 WYSTTYESTGG
-253 NIRVYGGDSFYLTAP
+253 ANYYTLPTLPAGVSAVTSDGKTYTGNNIRIEAGKDFKLVADAT
-268 LDYDSDFG
+268 YDG
-276 SGALKGS
+276 TIS
-283 MKAFSPILYKMDDGA
+283 MTVDTDIRKQSA
-298 LQKLVKAGWY
+298 LQFIPTTSDVQRLVSAGGVTDPISVTGVKA
-308 DPMTTVSFSAK
+308 T
-319 FEARTGD
+319 FEAQVGD
-326 LKIKKTGS
+326 LKIKKNGS

-362 GTITAKDLLMGD
+362 GTVTAKDLLMGD

-388 DKTPRKVTVKAAE
+388 DNTVRKVTVKAAE

-410 AISFQVKVKKADTET
+410 AISFQVKVKKTDAET
-425 GDTAQGDASLIGAKY
+425 GDTAQGDASLVGAKY

-448 TKLLDEMTIGQDLTA
+448 TKLLDEITIGEDLTA
-463 TSKKMLLGG
+463 LSKKILLGG

-491 KTIYPVKVDQKDDVT
+491 PTIHAVKVDQKDDVT

-512 ATSKDTVI
+512 AASKETVI

-534 LQSMLNDLPEG
+534 LQSTLATLPEG

-575 AASFTGLPYGTYVV
+575 AANFQNLPYGTYVV
-589 SETKTP
+589 RETKTP

-608 SEEGQKF
+608 SKEGQKF
-615 HYILEDKVIEAK
+615 HYILEDKVVEAK
-627 VKIVKKDVETGK
+627 VKIVKKDIETGK

-650 KDSEGNFI
+650 KDSEGNFL

-684 ESLAYGDYTLVEVK
+684 ETLVYGDYTLVEVK

-732 KGKVK
+732 KGKVQ

-743 VIDQEKSTQDKVVY
+743 VIDTAKSTQDQVVY
-757 KQVPAANIEFDVVAK
+757 KQVAAPNIEFDVVAK

-778 DGTIRA
+778 DGTILA

-815 ETNLPVEYQE
+815 ETNVPSEYRE
-825 LKPVAFSLQYQ
+825 LKPVSFSLRYQ
-836 DDQTDIVW
+836 DDQTEIVW
-844 ANVNVKNILKK
+844 ANVKVKNILKK
-855 GEAEISKKDVSGDK
+855 GEVEVSKKDITGDK

-874 TLHVKGKN
+874 TLNIKGKDID
-882 VDLTWVSGTKAK
+882 VTWVSTNQAK
-894 KFTLP
+894 KYTLP
-899 EGKYALTETIA
+899 EGEYTLTEKIP
-910 NKGYKLNT
+910 NNGYQLNT
-918 NTVYFEIKDGK
+918 TSVKFTVKDGQ
-929 VTKTTMHNEKLP
+929 VTKTVMHNEKIP

-949 PTTGDSSL
+949 PTTGDSAL

-972 IYLLVQNR
+972 IYLLVQTR

>member
-1 MEGLKNIMYKK
+1 MAVIFVVAQALMTPLTALANTNDTTNKMYTVGKTDSGLVIQSSMNPVRLLKASGN
-12 NKKHKKWLST
+12 SSGR
-22 FLVAIIFMSAIFT
+22 MSA
-35 PLGNVLAAEAN
+35 V
-46 NTLPSSPNNEIKT
+46 
-59 AAEEE
+59 
-64 ALKKGVQSNGK
+64 
-75 LKALKAGSA
+75 
-84 TVTYKGQVS
+84 
-93 YGGSTVGYFEVGG
+93 YGGYTTSTAYIEVSG
-106 EQAFCIEHPKPTP
+106 EPGFCIEPSKDYPVNAAYAEAVYH
-119 ATNTPN
+119 
-125 DGGNIYNNSKVA
+125 DEGVFNI
-137 ATLYYGITGD
+137 LYYGYPRNGTSE
-147 KNIFGSDWARGT
+147 KNYVDTYVA
-159 VVTSLILSEMYLGSY
+159 LNYYLGNFDSPAMASDSGVKY
-174 QGGSSIDGYDQL
+174 LLD
-186 KAKALAGDYPSE
+186 KAKAKTAPLGKFDISNKNQTAKWNSTTKRQETGWYPTTYQGVGGTNYYTLPLPAGVSAVTSDGKTHTGNARIEAGLDFKLVADAKYDKTVTFDVSTDLRQRTAL
-198 EVKFSKT
+198 KFTPNNDS
-205 TLNSSISGDV
+205 V
-215 QKTETAKF
+215 QKLMSAGTVRDPISVQNVTAKF
-223 EADSSNYVVVPLDPK
+223 EAQV
-238 VTLYNVTKG
+238 
-247 TKSTGG
+247 
-253 NIRVYGGDSFYLTAP
+253 
-268 LDYDSDFG
+268 
-276 SGALKGS
+276 
-283 MKAFSPILYKMDDGA
+283 
-298 LQKLVKAGWY
+298 
-308 DPMTTVSFSAK
+308 
-319 FEARTGD
+319 GD
-326 LKIKKTGS
+326 LKIKKMGS

-347 DSSGKVVAHVKTGSD
+347 DSSDKVVAHVKTGSD
-362 GTITAKDLLMGD
+362 GTITAKNLLIGD
-374 YTVVETKAPAGYTI
+374 YSVIETKAPPGYTI
-388 DKTPRKVTVKAAE
+388 DKTIRKVKVEAAE

-448 TKLLDEMTIGQDLTA
+448 TKLLDEITIGQDLTA
-463 TSKKMLLGG
+463 TSKKILLGG

-483 APAGYNID
+483 APPGYNID
-491 KTIYPVKVDQKDDVT
+491 KTIHPVKIDQKDDVT

-545 QKQALEGAEFT
+545 QKQALQGAEFT

-563 VVAQTQTTDLNG
+563 VVAQTQITDLNG

-595 TGYKAV
+595 TGYKSV

-639 VIPLAGATFKV
+639 VIPLSGATFKV

-684 ESLAYGDYTLVEVK
+684 EALVYGDYTLVEVK

-726 FSDAPA
+726 FSDVSA

-772 ENIVTP
+772 ENITTP
-778 DGTIRA
+778 DGTVRA
-784 KQGEVV
+784 KKGTVV
-790 DHLKTNA
+790 DHLKTDKD
-797 EGAFESNKALYL
+797 GKFESNKELYL
-809 GEYQLV
+809 GKYQLV
-815 ETNLPVEYQE
+815 ETNLPSEYRE
-825 LKPVAFSLQYQ
+825 LKPVDFTLNYK
-836 DDQTDIVW
+836 DDQTQIVW

-855 GEAEISKKDVSGDK
+855 GDVEVSKTDITGDK

-874 TLHVKGKN
+874 TLHIKGKDI
-882 VDLTWVSGTKAK
+882 DLTWVSTNTAK

-899 EGKYALTETIA
+899 EGEYELTEKIP
-910 NKGYKLNT
+910 NNGYKLNT
-918 NTVYFEIKDGK
+918 STVKFTVKDGK
-929 VTKTTMHNEKLP
+929 VTKTIMHNEKL
-941 TPVKKGFL
+941 PVKKGFL
-949 PTTGDSSL
+949 PSTGDSSL
-957 DLMLYSFGTILVAVG
+957 DLVLYSLGTILTALG
-972 IYLLVQNR
+972 IYLLVQLRR
-980 KKHGNKT
+980 KRLNQN
-987 E
+987 

>member
-1 MEGLKNIMYKK
+1 
-12 NKKHKKWLST
+12 
-22 FLVAIIFMSAIFT
+22 
-35 PLGNVLAAEAN
+35 
-46 NTLPSSPNNEIKT
+46 
-59 AAEEE
+59 
-64 ALKKGVQSNGK
+64 
-75 LKALKAGSA
+75 
-84 TVTYKGQVS
+84 
-93 YGGSTVGYFEVGG
+93 
-106 EQAFCIEHPKPTP
+106 
-119 ATNTPN
+119 
-125 DGGNIYNNSKVA
+125 
-137 ATLYYGITGD
+137 
-147 KNIFGSDWARGT
+147 
-159 VVTSLILSEMYLGSY
+159 MYLGSY
-174 QGGSSIDGYDQL
+174 QGGSNIAGYDQL
-186 KAKALAGDYPSE
+186 KAKALTGDYPKAAM
-198 EVKFSKT
+198 KFTKT
-205 TLNSSISGDV
+205 ILKSSISGNE
-215 QKTETAKF
+215 QKTETGKF
-223 EADSSNYVVVPLDPK
+223 EGDSSNYLVVPLDSK

-253 NIRVYGGDSFYLTAP
+253 SIRIYGGDSFYLTAP

-283 MKAFSPILYKMDDGA
+283 MKVFSPILYKMDDGA

-308 DPMTTVSFSAK
+308 DPTTTVSFSAK

-334 DNRTLANAEYDVK
+334 DNRILANAEYDVK

-362 GTITAKDLLMGD
+362 GTITAKNLLIGD
-374 YTVVETKAPAGYTI
+374 YSVIETKAPPGYTI

-410 AISFQVKVKKADTET
+410 AISFQVKVKKADTES
-425 GDTAQGDASLIGAKY
+425 GDTAQGDASLVGAKY
-440 GIYEDAAA
+440 GVYEDAAA
-448 TKLLDEMTIGQDLTA
+448 TKLLDEITIGQDLTA
-463 TSKKMLLGG
+463 TSKKILLGG

-483 APAGYNID
+483 APPGYNID
-491 KTIYPVKVDQKDDVT
+491 KTIHPVKIDQKDDVT

-534 LQSMLNDLPEG
+534 LQSMLNNLPEG

-595 TGYKAV
+595 TGYKSV

-627 VKIVKKDVETGK
+627 VKIIKKDIETGK
-639 VIPLAGATFKV
+639 VITLSGATFKV

-684 ESLAYGDYTLVEVK
+684 ETLVYGDYTLVEVK

-707 EEIPFTVNADNDG
+707 EEIPFTVSAENDG
-720 KMITLD
+720 QMITLD

-743 VIDQEKSTQDKVVY
+743 VIDTEKSTQDKVVY

-772 ENIVTP
+772 ENITTP
-778 DGTIRA
+778 DGTVRA
-784 KQGEVV
+784 KKGTVV
-790 DHLKTNA
+790 DHLKTDKD
-797 EGAFESNKALYL
+797 GKFESNKELYL
-809 GEYQLV
+809 GKYQLV
-815 ETNLPVEYQE
+815 ETNVPSEYRE
-825 LKPVAFSLQYQ
+825 LKPIDFTLNYQ
-836 DDQTDIVW
+836 DDQTEVVW
-844 ANVNVKNILKK
+844 SDVNVKNILKK
-855 GEAEISKKDVSGDK
+855 GEAEISKKEVSGDK

-874 TLHVKGKN
+874 TLHVKGKD
-882 VDLTWVSGTKAK
+882 VDLTWVSRTKAK
-894 KFTLP
+894 KFSLP

-910 NKGYKLNT
+910 NEGYKLNT

-929 VTKTTMHNEKLP
+929 VTKTVMHNEKLP
-941 TPVKKGFL
+941 TPIKNGFL

-957 DLMLYSFGTILVAVG
+957 DLLLYSLGIIFSSLA
-972 IYLLVQNR
+972 IYLLVQKR
-980 KKHGNKT
+980 RKHGNEK

>member
-1 MEGLKNIMYKK
+1 MKIKEI
-12 NKKHKKWLST
+12 KWR
-22 FLVAIIFMSAIFT
+22 
-35 PLGNVLAAEAN
+35 PLISLMAVLFVVVQALTAPLNVLATSTSETNKMYQVGQTDSGLVIQSSMNPARNLKASADSSGRMSAVYGGYTTSTAYIEVSGEPGFCIEPSKTYPVNAQYAEAVYN
-46 NTLPSSPNNEIKT
+46 DEGVMNILYYGYPNNGTSEKNYVDTYVALNYYLGNFDSPAMASDSGVKYLLDKAKNKT
-59 AAEEE
+59 APLGDFDISNTNQKAKWNPTTKRQET
-64 ALKKGVQSNGK
+64 GWYSTTYQSNGGTNYYTLPLPEGVSSITSDGKTYTGNAKIEAGKDFK
-75 LKALKAGSA
+75 LVADAKYDKTITFDVNTDLRKMTALK
-84 TVTYKGQVS
+84 
-93 YGGSTVGYFEVGG
+93 F
-106 EQAFCIEHPKPTP
+106 
-119 ATNTPN
+119 TPN
-125 DGGNIYNNSKVA
+125 NSSVQKLVSA
-137 ATLYYGITGD
+137 
-147 KNIFGSDWARGT
+147 GT
-159 VVTSLILSEMYLGSY
+159 VRDPFTV
-174 QGGSSIDGYDQL
+174 Q
-186 KAKALAGDYPSE
+186 
-198 EVKFSKT
+198 
-205 TLNSSISGDV
+205 DV
-215 QKTETAKF
+215 TAKF
-223 EADSSNYVVVPLDPK
+223 EAQV
-238 VTLYNVTKG
+238 
-247 TKSTGG
+247 
-253 NIRVYGGDSFYLTAP
+253 
-268 LDYDSDFG
+268 
-276 SGALKGS
+276 
-283 MKAFSPILYKMDDGA
+283 
-298 LQKLVKAGWY
+298 
-308 DPMTTVSFSAK
+308 
-319 FEARTGD
+319 GD
-326 LKIKKTGS
+326 LKIKKNGS

-362 GTITAKDLLMGD
+362 GTVTAKDLLMGD

-388 DKTPRKVTVKAAE
+388 DNTVRKVTVKAAE

-410 AISFQVKVKKADTET
+410 AISFQVKVKKTDAES
-425 GDTAQGDASLIGAKY
+425 GDTAQGDASLVGAKY

-448 TKLLDEMTIGQDLTA
+448 TKLLDEITIGEDLTA
-463 TSKKMLLGG
+463 LSKKILLGG
-472 ASKTVYVKETK
+472 VSKTVYVKETK
-483 APAGYNID
+483 APTGYNTD
-491 KTIYPVKVDQKDDVT
+491 PTIHAVKVDQKDDVT

-512 ATSKDTVI
+512 AASKETVI

-534 LQSMLNDLPEG
+534 LQSTLATLPEG

-575 AASFTGLPYGTYVV
+575 AASFQNLPYGTYVV
-589 SETKTP
+589 RETKTP

-608 SEEGQKF
+608 SKEGQKF
-615 HYILEDKVIEAK
+615 HYILEDKVVEAK
-627 VKIVKKDVETGK
+627 VKIVKKDSETGK
-639 VIPLAGATFKV
+639 VIPLAGATFKI
-650 KDSEGNFI
+650 KDSEGNFL

-684 ESLAYGDYTLVEVK
+684 ETLVYGDYTLVEVK

-732 KGKVK
+732 KGKVQ

-743 VIDQEKSTQDKVVY
+743 VIDTAKSTQDQVVY
-757 KQVPAANIEFDVVAK
+757 KQVAAPNIEFDVIAK

-790 DHLKTNA
+790 DHLKTDK

-815 ETNLPVEYQE
+815 ETNVPFEYRE
-825 LKPVAFSLQYQ
+825 LKPVSFSLRYQ
-836 DDQTDIVW
+836 DDQTEIVW

-855 GEAEISKKDVSGDK
+855 GEAEISKKEVSGDK

-874 TLHVKGKN
+874 TLNVKGKD

-894 KFTLP
+894 KINLP

-910 NKGYKLNT
+910 NKGYQLNT

-929 VTKTTMHNEKLP
+929 VTKTTMHNEKIP
-941 TPVKKGFL
+941 APVKKGFL
-949 PTTGDSSL
+949 PTTGDSAL

>member
-1 MEGLKNIMYKK
+1 MK
-12 NKKHKKWLST
+12 NKKLNINYATKMS
-22 FLVAIIFMSAIFT
+22 VVFMILFALIMQIFT
-35 PLGNVLAAEAN
+35 PLITAKAVESTGFKVGQTESGLTIMSSKNPRPLLKSTGNSSGSWSAN
-46 NTLPSSPNNEIKT
+46 
-59 AAEEE
+59 
-64 ALKKGVQSNGK
+64 
-75 LKALKAGSA
+75 
-84 TVTYKGQVS
+84 
-93 YGGSTVGYFEVGG
+93 YGGYTTSTSYITVGGKV
-106 EQAFCIEHPKPTP
+106 AFCIDP
-119 ATNTPN
+119 AKDFPVNMNYAESVYT
-125 DGGNIYNNSKVA
+125 DAGIYNILAYGYPNNGTSEKNYVDTYVA
-137 ATLYYGITGD
+137 LNYYLGHFDSPAMAADPGVKYLLEKARTKPAPMGKFTISNKSQKATWNATTKRQETGYYQHVLESDVNVTQTISLPANITLVTRAG
-147 KNIFGSDWARGT
+147 KEYKGT
-159 VVTSLILSEMYLGSY
+159 VTI
-174 QGGSSIDGYDQL
+174 
-186 KAKALAGDYPSE
+186 
-198 EVKFSKT
+198 
-205 TLNSSISGDV
+205 N
-215 QKTETAKF
+215 
-223 EADSSNYVVVPLDPK
+223 ADEDFK
-238 VTLYNVTKG
+238 
-247 TKSTGG
+247 
-253 NIRVYGGDSFYLTAP
+253 LTAP
-268 LDYDSDFG
+268 ADYDKTISFDIDTNLRPKA
-276 SGALKGS
+276 ALMFNPSSSNVQRLVSAGGVHDPIS
-283 MKAFSPILYKMDDGA
+283 VTDIKA
-298 LQKLVKAGWY
+298 
-308 DPMTTVSFSAK
+308 T
-319 FEARTGD
+319 FEAQVGD
-326 LKIKKTGS
+326 LKIKKSGS

-347 DSSGKVVAHVKTGSD
+347 DSSGKVVAHVKTGTD

-410 AISFQVKVKKADTET
+410 AISFQVRVKKADTET
-425 GDTAQGDASLIGAKY
+425 GDTAQGDASLVGAKY
-440 GIYEDAAA
+440 GVYEDAAA
-448 TKLLDEMTIGQDLTA
+448 TKLLDEITIGQDLTA
-463 TSKKMLLGG
+463 TSKKILLGG

-483 APAGYNID
+483 APTGYNID

-512 ATSKDTVI
+512 AASKDTVI

-534 LQSMLNDLPEG
+534 LQSMLNNLPEG
-545 QKQALEGAEFT
+545 QKQALQGAEFT

-595 TGYKAV
+595 TGYKSV

-639 VIPLAGATFKV
+639 VIPLSGATFKV

-673 VTAADGTLVLP
+673 VTAADGMLVLP
-684 ESLAYGDYTLVEVK
+684 EALVFGDYTLVEVK

-707 EEIPFTVNADNDG
+707 EEIPFTVSADNDG
-720 KMITLD
+720 KMITLE
-726 FSDAPA
+726 FSDAPT

-790 DHLKTNA
+790 DHLKTNS

-815 ETNLPVEYQE
+815 ETNLPGEYKQ
-825 LKPVAFSLQYQ
+825 LKPVSFSLQYQ
-836 DDQTDIVW
+836 DDQTEIVW

-855 GEAEISKKDVSGDK
+855 GEAEISKKDITGDK

-874 TLHVKGKN
+874 TLNIKGKDID
-882 VDLTWVSGTKAK
+882 VTWVSTNQAK
-894 KFTLP
+894 KYTLP
-899 EGKYALTETIA
+899 EGEYTLTEKIP
-910 NKGYKLNT
+910 NDGYQLNT
-918 NTVYFEIKDGK
+918 SSVKFTVKDGK
-929 VTKTTMHNEKLP
+929 VTKTVMHNTKI
-941 TPVKKGFL
+941 PVKKGFL

-957 DLMLYSFGTILVAVG
+957 DLMLYSLGTILAALG

-980 KKHGNKT
+980 KKYGNKN

>member
-1 MEGLKNIMYKK
+1 MAVIFVVAQALMTPLTALANTNDTTNKMYTVGKTDSGLVIQSSMNPVRLLKASGN
-12 NKKHKKWLST
+12 SSGR
-22 FLVAIIFMSAIFT
+22 MSA
-35 PLGNVLAAEAN
+35 V
-46 NTLPSSPNNEIKT
+46 
-59 AAEEE
+59 
-64 ALKKGVQSNGK
+64 
-75 LKALKAGSA
+75 
-84 TVTYKGQVS
+84 
-93 YGGSTVGYFEVGG
+93 YGGYTTSTAYIEISG
-106 EQAFCIEHPKPTP
+106 EPGFCIEPSKDYPVNAAYAEAVYH
-119 ATNTPN
+119 
-125 DGGNIYNNSKVA
+125 DEGVFNI
-137 ATLYYGITGD
+137 LYYGYPRNGTSE
-147 KNIFGSDWARGT
+147 KNYVDTYVA
-159 VVTSLILSEMYLGSY
+159 LNYYLGNFDSPAMASDSGVKY
-174 QGGSSIDGYDQL
+174 LLD
-186 KAKALAGDYPSE
+186 KAKAKTAPLGKFDISNKNQTAKWNSTTKRQETGWYPTTYQGVGGTNYYTLPLPAGVSAVTSDGNTHTGNARIEAGLDFKLVADAKYDKTVTFDVSTDLRQRTAL
-198 EVKFSKT
+198 KFTPNNDS
-205 TLNSSISGDV
+205 V
-215 QKTETAKF
+215 QKLMSAGTVRDPISVQNVTAKF
-223 EADSSNYVVVPLDPK
+223 EAQV
-238 VTLYNVTKG
+238 
-247 TKSTGG
+247 
-253 NIRVYGGDSFYLTAP
+253 
-268 LDYDSDFG
+268 
-276 SGALKGS
+276 
-283 MKAFSPILYKMDDGA
+283 
-298 LQKLVKAGWY
+298 
-308 DPMTTVSFSAK
+308 
-319 FEARTGD
+319 GD
-326 LKIKKTGS
+326 LKIKKMGS

-362 GTITAKDLLMGD
+362 GTITAKNLLIED
-374 YTVVETKAPAGYTI
+374 YSVIETKAPPGYTI
-388 DKTPRKVTVKAAE
+388 DKTIRKVKVEAAE

-448 TKLLDEMTIGQDLTA
+448 TKLLDEITIGQDLTA
-463 TSKKMLLGG
+463 TSKKILLGG

-483 APAGYNID
+483 APTGYNID
-491 KTIYPVKVDQKDDVT
+491 KTIHPVKIDQKDDVT

-545 QKQALEGAEFT
+545 QKQALQGAEFT

-595 TGYKAV
+595 TGYKSV

-627 VKIVKKDVETGK
+627 VKIVKKDIETGK
-639 VIPLAGATFKV
+639 VIPLSGATFKV

-684 ESLAYGDYTLVEVK
+684 ETLVYGDYTLVEVK

-707 EEIPFTVNADNDG
+707 EEIPFTVSAENDG
-720 KMITLD
+720 QMITLD

-743 VIDQEKSTQDKVVY
+743 VIDTEKSTQDKVVY

-772 ENIVTP
+772 ENIITP
-778 DGTIRA
+778 DGTVRA
-784 KQGEVV
+784 KKGEVV
-790 DHLKTNA
+790 DHLKTNKNGEFA
-797 EGAFESNKALYL
+797 SNKELYL
-809 GEYQLV
+809 GQYQLV
-815 ETNLPVEYQE
+815 ETNLPAEYKE
-825 LKPVAFSLQYQ
+825 LKPVSFTLKYK
-836 DDQTDIVW
+836 DDQTKVVW

-855 GEAEISKKDVSGDK
+855 GDVEVSKTDITGDK

-874 TLHVKGKN
+874 TLHIKGKDI
-882 VDLTWVSGTKAK
+882 DLTWVSTNTAK

-899 EGKYALTETIA
+899 EGEYELTEKIP
-910 NKGYKLNT
+910 NNGYKLNT
-918 NTVYFEIKDGK
+918 STVKFTVKDGK
-929 VTKTTMHNEKLP
+929 VTKTIMHNEKL
-941 TPVKKGFL
+941 PVKKGFL

-972 IYLLVQNR
+972 IYLLGQNR
-980 KKHGNKT
+980 RKRLNEDK
-987 E
+987 